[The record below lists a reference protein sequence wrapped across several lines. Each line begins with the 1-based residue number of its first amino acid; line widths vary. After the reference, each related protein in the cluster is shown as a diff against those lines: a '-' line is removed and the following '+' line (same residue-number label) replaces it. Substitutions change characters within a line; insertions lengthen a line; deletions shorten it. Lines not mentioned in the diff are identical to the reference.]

1 MPHRPAYRPHSDRTP
16 TARPAPRPQNGPHP
30 ARTSPV
36 AGPHDAVPGAGP
48 SGIRSPDLVQA
59 FPLDSPRIAIVKAIR
74 TFTVRPVLA
83 DSLAP
88 LDRLA
93 SNWRWSWSRATHA
106 LFASM
111 DPALWDE
118 IGANPARM
126 LGALG
131 QERLDELAHDEEF
144 VTRVREEDERLT
156 AYLIGDRW
164 FQRLD
169 GDKPSH
175 IAYFSPEF
183 GVDGS
188 LPQYSGGLG
197 ILAGDH
203 LKSASDLGV
212 PLTGVGLFYRAGYF
226 RQSIGDDGWQ
236 RESYPLLDPYGL
248 GLTLLRDTDQQPIE
262 IALDLPGDRRL
273 HARVWVADI
282 GRIPLLLLDSETP
295 SNTEDMR
302 RVTDRLYGG
311 GGEHRLLQ
319 ELLLGVGGVR
329 AVRAFSAATGRPAPE
344 VYHTNEGHA
353 GFQGLE
359 RMSELITQD
368 GLTFD
373 EALAQV
379 RASTVFTTHTPVPA
393 GIDRFPRELI
403 ADFLA
408 AGLFANLDAGRAIAL
423 GLETWEGGD
432 QGVFNMA
439 VLGLHL
445 GQHANGVSVLHGEVS
460 RGMFGQLWPGV
471 DADEVPITS
480 ITNGVHAPT
489 WVHPAIKAVSERAFG
504 DAHSDTHDWTNRETV
519 TDAELWGVRQEMKG
533 ELVAEAR
540 RRVAASVSAGGTGV
554 VPAWVHD
561 ILDPEVLTIG
571 FARRVPTYKRLTLM
585 LRDPERLTKLLTDK
599 KRPVQIVI
607 GGKSHPADDS
617 GKILIQ
623 QLVRFSRDP
632 KVRGRIVFLP
642 DYDITLAKTLYPG
655 CDVWLNNPL
664 RPLEACGTS
673 GMKAALNGVLNLSI
687 LDGWWDEWYDGQ
699 NGWAIPTADTAAS
712 DEERDDVEASALYDL
727 IENQLVPKFYER
739 EGGIPLGWLGM
750 VRHTMTDLG
759 TKATSDR
766 MVQDYVTRL
775 YVPAAVHDAALRAD
789 GFAEARA
796 LAGFVTRVKD
806 AWRDVRVVNVDSS
819 GIPQQAQAGDRLEV
833 RAFVRLDGLSPDD
846 VAVELAYG
854 RTNEDDA
861 LARDHSVYRLSPVGD
876 AADGVTTFTGVLP
889 LTVTG
894 TFGYT
899 VRVVPSHPQL
909 VSPVELGLVTY
920 AS

>member
-1 MPHRPAYRPHSDRTP
+1 M
-16 TARPAPRPQNGPHP
+16 
-30 ARTSPV
+30 
-36 AGPHDAVPGAGP
+36 
-48 SGIRSPDLVQA
+48 
-59 FPLDSPRIAIVKAIR
+59 KAIR

-83 DSLAP
+83 ESLAP

-93 SNWRWSWSRATHA
+93 ANWRWSWSRATHA

-111 DPALWDE
+111 DPELWE
-118 IGANPARM
+118 AIGENPARM

-131 QERLDELAHDEEF
+131 QDRLDELARDENF
-144 VTRVREEDERLT
+144 VQRVREEDERLT
-156 AYLIGDRW
+156 AYLEGERW
-164 FQRLD
+164 FQHLE
-169 GDKPSH
+169 GDKPRH

-248 GLTLLRDTDQQPIE
+248 GLTLLRDADGAPVE
-262 IALDLPGDRRL
+262 IALNLTGGRVL
-273 HARVWVADI
+273 YARVWIADI
-282 GRIPLLLLDSETP
+282 GRVPLLLLDSETP
-295 SNTEDMR
+295 SNSDELR

-329 AVRAFSAATGRPAPE
+329 AIRRWCELTGRPTPD

-368 GLTFD
+368 GLDFD
-373 EALAQV
+373 AALTQV
-379 RASTVFTTHTPVPA
+379 RAGTVFTTHTPVPA

-403 ADFLA
+403 ADYLA
-408 AGLFANLDAGRAIAL
+408 SGLFEGLDAGRAIAL
-423 GLETWEGGD
+423 GLETWSGGD

-445 GQHANGVSVLHGEVS
+445 GQHANGVSLLHGEVS
-460 RGMFGQLWPGV
+460 RGMFGMLWPGI
-471 DADEVPITS
+471 DTDEVPITS

-489 WVHPAIKAVSERAFG
+489 WVHPALKSLSERVWG
-504 DAHSDTHDWTNRETV
+504 DAHTDAHDWNDRAAV
-519 TDAELWGVRQEMKG
+519 SDAELWGVRQQMKG

-540 RRVAASVSAGGTGV
+540 RRVAASLTSGTTV
-554 VPAWVHD
+554 TPTWVD
-561 ILDPEVLTIG
+561 DLLDPEVLTIG

-585 LRDPERLTKLLTDK
+585 LRDPERLTKLLTDPE
-599 KRPVQIVI
+599 RPVQIVI

-642 DYDITLAKTLYPG
+642 DYDISLAKDLYPG

-673 GMKAALNGVLNLSI
+673 GMKAALNGALNLSI
-687 LDGWWDEWYDGQ
+687 LDGWWDEWYDGR
-699 NGWAIPTADTAAS
+699 NGWAIPTADTASS
-712 DEERDDVEASALYDL
+712 DEERDDAEASALYDL
-727 IENQLVPKFYER
+727 IEHQLVPRFYER
-739 EGGIPLGWLGM
+739 EGGIPLAWLSM

-759 TKATSDR
+759 RKATSDR
-766 MVQDYVTRL
+766 MVRDYVQRL
-775 YVPAAVHDAALRAD
+775 YVPAAVHDVALRAD
-789 GFAEARA
+789 DFAEARE
-796 LAGFVTRVKD
+796 LAAFVARVRE
-806 AWRDVRVVNVDSS
+806 AWPRISIAGVDSS
-819 GIPQQAQAGDRLEV
+819 GIPAQAQAGDTLHV
-833 RAFVRLDGLSPDD
+833 SAAVRLDGLSADD

-854 RTNEDDA
+854 RTDEDDA
-861 LARDHSVYRLSPVGD
+861 LAGDHSVHRLSPSGPAV
-876 AADGVTTFTGVLP
+876 DGVTTFTGTLP

-899 VRVVPSHPQL
+899 VRIVPSHPQL

>member
-1 MPHRPAYRPHSDRTP
+1 MD
-16 TARPAPRPQNGPHP
+16 
-30 ARTSPV
+30 
-36 AGPHDAVPGAGP
+36 
-48 SGIRSPDLVQA
+48 PDLWE
-59 FPLDSPRIAIVKAIR
+59 RI
-74 TFTVRPVLA
+74 
-83 DSLAP
+83 
-88 LDRLA
+88 
-93 SNWRWSWSRATHA
+93 
-106 LFASM
+106 
-111 DPALWDE
+111 
-118 IGANPARM
+118 GGNPSRM

-131 QERLDELAHDEEF
+131 QDRLDELARDDEF
-144 VTRVREEDERLT
+144 IARVRDEDERLD
-156 AYLIGDRW
+156 AYLGGDRW
-164 FQRLD
+164 FQHLE
-169 GDKPSH
+169 GPKPTG

-248 GLTLLRDTDQQPIE
+248 GLTLLRDAAGAPVE
-262 IALDLPGDRRL
+262 ITLDLPGDRQL

-282 GRIPLLLLDSETP
+282 GRIPLLLMDSETP
-295 SNTEDMR
+295 SNTEEMR

-329 AVRAFSAATGRPAPE
+329 AVRAFCEVTGRPKPD

-368 GLTFD
+368 GLSFD
-373 EALAQV
+373 VALAQV

-408 AGLFANLDAGRAIAL
+408 SSLFEGLDATRALAL
-423 GLETWEGGD
+423 GLEDYAGGD
-432 QGVFNMA
+432 KDVFNMA

-445 GQHANGVSVLHGEVS
+445 GQHANGVSVLHGAVS
-460 RGMFGQLWPGV
+460 RGMFGALWPGV
-471 DADEVPITS
+471 DTDEVPITS

-489 WVHPAIKAVSERAFG
+489 WVHPAIKGLSERAFG
-504 DAHSDTHDWTNRETV
+504 DAHSASHDWTDRDV
-519 TDAELWGVRQEMKG
+519 ISDGELWGVRSQMKS

-540 RRVAASVSAGGTGV
+540 RRVAAAARSNGNGV
-554 VPAWVHD
+554 APAWID
-561 ILDPEVLTIG
+561 TMLDPEVLTIG

-687 LDGWWDEWYDGQ
+687 LDGWWDEWFDGE
-699 NGWAIPTADTAAS
+699 NGWAIPTADTATS
-712 DEERDDVEASALYDL
+712 DEERDDAEASALYDL
-727 IENQLVPKFYER
+727 IEHQLVPRFYER
-739 EGGIPLGWLGM
+739 EGGIPLGWLRM
-750 VRHTMTDLG
+750 VRHTMTELG
-759 TKATSDR
+759 KKATSDR

-775 YVPAAVHDAALRAD
+775 YVPAAEHDAALRAD
-789 GFAEARA
+789 GFAEATE
-796 LAGFVTRVKD
+796 LAAFVARVKD
-806 AWRDVRVVNVDSS
+806 AWRDVRVDNVDSS
-819 GIPQQAQAGDRLEV
+819 GIPAQAQAGDALEV
-833 RAFVRLDGLSPDD
+833 SAGVRLDGLSADD

-854 RTNEDDA
+854 RTDEDDEIDFD
-861 LARDHSVYRLSPVGD
+861 RSVQRLTPVGP
-876 AADGVTTFTGVLP
+876 AVDGVTTFTGTLP
-889 LTVTG
+889 LSVTG
-894 TFGYT
+894 SFGYT
-899 VRVVPSHPQL
+899 VRVVPAHPQL

>member
-1 MPHRPAYRPHSDRTP
+1 
-16 TARPAPRPQNGPHP
+16 
-30 ARTSPV
+30 
-36 AGPHDAVPGAGP
+36 
-48 SGIRSPDLVQA
+48 
-59 FPLDSPRIAIVKAIR
+59 
-74 TFTVRPVLA
+74 
-83 DSLAP
+83 
-88 LDRLA
+88 
-93 SNWRWSWSRATHA
+93 
-106 LFASM
+106 M
-111 DPALWDE
+111 DPALWE
-118 IGANPARM
+118 RIGANPARM

-131 QERLDELAHDEEF
+131 QERLDELARDENF
-144 VTRVREEDERLT
+144 VQRVREEDERLS
-156 AYLIGDRW
+156 AYLDGERW
-164 FQRLD
+164 FQRLE
-169 GDKPSH
+169 GDKPAH

-236 RESYPLLDPYGL
+236 HESYPLLDPYGL
-248 GLTLLRDTDQQPIE
+248 GLTLLRDGDGAPIE
-262 IALDLPGDRRL
+262 ISLGLPGDRVL

-282 GRIPLLLLDSETP
+282 GRVPLLLLDSETP
-295 SNTEDMR
+295 SNSDELR
-302 RVTDRLYGG
+302 KVTDRLYGG

-329 AVRAFSAATGRPAPE
+329 AVRAWCELTGRPTPD

-359 RMSELITQD
+359 RMSELITHD
-368 GLTFD
+368 GLGFD

-379 RASTVFTTHTPVPA
+379 RAGTVFTTHTPVPA

-403 ADFLA
+403 ADYLA
-408 AGLFANLDAGRAIAL
+408 GGLFRGLDSGRAISL
-423 GLETWEGGD
+423 GLETWDGGD

-460 RGMFGQLWPGV
+460 RGMFGMLWPRV

-489 WVHPAIKAVSERAFG
+489 WVHPALKSLSERVWG
-504 DAHSDTHDWTNRETV
+504 DAHTDTHDWNDRSAV
-519 TDAELWGVRQEMKG
+519 SDAELWGVRQQMKG

-540 RRVAASVSAGGTGV
+540 RRVAASVTNGAGI
-554 VPAWVHD
+554 VPAWID
-561 ILDPEVLTIG
+561 DLLDPEVLTIG

-585 LRDPERLTKLLTDK
+585 LRDPERLTALLTDPE
-599 KRPVQIVI
+599 RPVQIVI

-642 DYDITLAKTLYPG
+642 DYDIGLAKDLYPG

-673 GMKAALNGVLNLSI
+673 GMKAALNGALNLSI
-687 LDGWWDEWYDGQ
+687 LDGWWDEWYDGR
-699 NGWAIPTADTAAS
+699 NGWAIPTADTAS
-712 DEERDDVEASALYDL
+712 NDEERDDAEAAALYDL
-727 IENQLVPKFYER
+727 IEHQLVPRFYER
-739 EGGIPLGWLGM
+739 EGGVPVAWLDM

-759 TKATSDR
+759 QKATSDR
-766 MVQDYVTRL
+766 MVRDYVQRL
-775 YVPAAVHDAALRAD
+775 YVPSAAHDVALRAN
-789 GFAEARA
+789 GFAEAKA
-796 LAGFVTRVKD
+796 LAAFVARVTE
-806 AWRDVRVVNVDSS
+806 AWPRVVIAGVDAS
-819 GIPQQAQAGDRLEV
+819 GIPSQAQAGDALEIS
-833 RAFVRLDGLSPDD
+833 AAVRLDGLSPDD

-854 RTNEDDA
+854 RTDEDDA
-861 LARDHSVYRLSPVGD
+861 LARDHSVQRLEPAGPAV
-876 AADGVTTFTGVLP
+876 DGITTFTGTLP

-899 VRVVPSHPQL
+899 VRVVPTHPQL
-909 VSPVELGLVTY
+909 VSAVELGLV
-920 AS
+920 ASPS

>member
-1 MPHRPAYRPHSDRTP
+1 M
-16 TARPAPRPQNGPHP
+16 
-30 ARTSPV
+30 
-36 AGPHDAVPGAGP
+36 
-48 SGIRSPDLVQA
+48 
-59 FPLDSPRIAIVKAIR
+59 KAIR

-83 DSLAP
+83 EPLAP

-111 DPALWDE
+111 DPVLWEE

-131 QERLDELAHDEEF
+131 QSRLDELARDDEF
-144 VTRVREEDERLT
+144 VARVRDEDERLT
-156 AYLIGDRW
+156 AYLGGDRW
-164 FQRLD
+164 FQRLE
-169 GDKPSH
+169 GDKPAH

-248 GLTLLRDTDQQPIE
+248 GLTLLRDRDGAPVE
-262 IALDLPGDRRL
+262 ITLELSGDRRL

-282 GRIPLLLLDSETP
+282 GRIPLLLLDSATP
-295 SNTEDMR
+295 SNTDEMR

-329 AVRAFSAATGRPAPE
+329 AVRAFSDLTGRPSPD
-344 VYHTNEGHA
+344 VFHTNEGHA

-359 RMSELITQD
+359 RMSELIMHD
-368 GLTFD
+368 GLDFD

-379 RASTVFTTHTPVPA
+379 RAGTVFTTHTPVPA
-393 GIDRFPRELI
+393 GIDRFSRELI
-403 ADFLA
+403 ANVLTS
-408 AGLFANLDAGRAIAL
+408 GLFQGLDAGRAIAL
-423 GLETWEGGD
+423 GLETWDGGD

-460 RGMFGQLWPGV
+460 RGMFGMLWPGV
-471 DADEVPITS
+471 DTDEVPITS

-489 WVHPAIKAVSERAFG
+489 WVHPALKAVSERAWG
-504 DAHSDTHDWTNRETV
+504 DAHTDTHDWTDRASV
-519 TDAELWGVRQEMKG
+519 TDAELWGVRQQMKG
-533 ELVAEAR
+533 GLVAEAR
-540 RRVAASVSAGGTGV
+540 RRVAASHGNGHTPS
-554 VPAWVHD
+554 WVED
-561 ILDPEVLTIG
+561 LLDPEVLTIG

-585 LRDPERLTKLLTDK
+585 LRDPERLTRLLTDPE
-599 KRPVQIVI
+599 RPVQIVI

-642 DYDITLAKTLYPG
+642 DYDITLAKDLYPG

-673 GMKAALNGVLNLSI
+673 GMKAALNGALNLSI

-699 NGWAIPTADTAAS
+699 NGWAIPTADTAAN
-712 DEERDDVEASALYDL
+712 DEERDDVEAAALYDL
-727 IENQLVPKFYER
+727 IEHQLVPKFYER
-739 EGGIPLGWLGM
+739 EGGIPTAWLGM
-750 VRHTMTDLG
+750 VRHTMTELG
-759 TKATSDR
+759 KKATSDR
-766 MVQDYVTRL
+766 MVQDYVQRL
-775 YVPAAVHDAALRAD
+775 YVPAAAHDVALRAD
-789 GFAEARA
+789 GFAQARQVA
-796 LAGFVTRVKD
+796 AFV
-806 AWRDVRVVNVDSS
+806 VRVRSAWGRISIASVDSS
-819 GIPQQAQAGDRLEV
+819 GIPAQAQAGDVLEV
-833 RAFVRLDGLSPDD
+833 RADVRLDGLSPDD
-846 VAVELAYG
+846 VAVELLYG
-854 RTNEDDA
+854 RTDQDDA
-861 LARDHSVYRLSPVGD
+861 LASQHSVHRLSP
-876 AADGVTTFTGVLP
+876 ADGVDGVRTFTGTLP

-899 VRVVPSHPQL
+899 IRVRPTHPQL

>member
-1 MPHRPAYRPHSDRTP
+1 M
-16 TARPAPRPQNGPHP
+16 
-30 ARTSPV
+30 
-36 AGPHDAVPGAGP
+36 
-48 SGIRSPDLVQA
+48 
-59 FPLDSPRIAIVKAIR
+59 KAIR

-83 DSLAP
+83 ESLAP

-111 DPALWDE
+111 DRDLWE
-118 IGANPARM
+118 GIGGNPSRM

-131 QERLDELAHDEEF
+131 QDRLDELARDDDF
-144 VTRVREEDERLT
+144 LARVRDESERLD
-156 AYLIGDRW
+156 AYLGGDRW
-164 FQRLD
+164 FQQLK
-169 GDKPSH
+169 GPKPTG

-248 GLTLLRDTDQQPIE
+248 GLALLRDEEGAPVE
-262 IALDLPGDRRL
+262 VALDLPGDRRL
-273 HARVWVADI
+273 FARVWVADI

-295 SNTEDMR
+295 SNSEEMR

-329 AVRAFSAATGRPAPE
+329 AVRAFCDVTGRAKPD

-359 RMSELITQD
+359 RMSEFMIQD
-368 GLTFD
+368 GLSLD
-373 EALAQV
+373 VALAQV

-393 GIDRFPRELI
+393 GIDRFPRALI

-408 AGLFANLDAGRAIAL
+408 SGLFAGLDPTRALAL
-423 GLETWEGGD
+423 GLENYSGGD
-432 QGVFNMA
+432 PNVFNMA

-460 RGMFGQLWPGV
+460 RGMFGALWPGV
-471 DADEVPITS
+471 DTDEVPITS

-489 WVHPAIKAVSERAFG
+489 WVHPAIKALSERAFG
-504 DAHSDTHDWTNRETV
+504 DAHSARHDWTDREV
-519 TDAELWGVRQEMKG
+519 ISDGELWGVRSQMKSEM
-533 ELVAEAR
+533 VAEAR
-540 RRVAASVSAGGTGV
+540 RRVAASARSNSSGV
-554 VPAWVHD
+554 VPAWID
-561 ILDPEVLTIG
+561 DMLDPQVLTIG

-585 LRDPERLTKLLTDK
+585 LRDPERLTRLLTDPD
-599 KRPVQIVI
+599 RPVQIVI

-642 DYDITLAKTLYPG
+642 DYEITLAKTLYPG

-673 GMKAALNGVLNLSI
+673 GMKAALNGALNLSI
-687 LDGWWDEWYDGQ
+687 LDGWWDEWFDGE
-699 NGWAIPTADTAAS
+699 NGWAIPTADTASS
-712 DEERDDVEASALYDL
+712 DEERDDAEASALYDL
-727 IENQLVPKFYER
+727 IEHQLVPKFYDR
-739 EGGIPLGWLGM
+739 EGGIPLAWLGM
-750 VRHTMTDLG
+750 VRHTMTELG
-759 TKATSDR
+759 KKATSDR

-775 YVPAAVHDAALRAD
+775 YVPAAEHDAALRAD
-789 GFAEARA
+789 GFAGAKD
-796 LAGFVTRVKD
+796 LAAFVTRVRD
-806 AWRDVRVVNVDSS
+806 SWRDVRVDTVDSS
-819 GIPQQAQAGDRLEV
+819 GIPAQAQSGDSLLVTAGVL
-833 RAFVRLDGLSPDD
+833 LDGLSIDD
-846 VAVELAYG
+846 VAVELVYG
-854 RTNEDDA
+854 RTDEDDA
-861 LARDHSVYRLSPVGD
+861 LVREHAVYRLRPDGD
-876 AADGVTTFTGVLP
+876 AVDGVTQFTGTLP

-894 TFGYT
+894 SFGYT
-899 VRVVPSHPQL
+899 VRVVPTHPQL

>member
-1 MPHRPAYRPHSDRTP
+1 M
-16 TARPAPRPQNGPHP
+16 
-30 ARTSPV
+30 
-36 AGPHDAVPGAGP
+36 
-48 SGIRSPDLVQA
+48 
-59 FPLDSPRIAIVKAIR
+59 KAIR

-83 DSLAP
+83 ESLTP

-93 SNWRWSWSRATHA
+93 SNWRWSWSRSTHA

-126 LGALG
+126 LGAVG
-131 QERLDELAHDEEF
+131 QTRLDELASDEAF
-144 VTRVREEDERLT
+144 VARVREEDDRLS
-156 AYLIGDRW
+156 AYLTGERW
-164 FQRLD
+164 YQGLQD
-169 GDKPSH
+169 PKPAH

-248 GLTLLRDTDQQPIE
+248 GLTLLRDRNGSPVE
-262 IALDLPGDRRL
+262 IPLALPGDRRL
-273 HARVWVADI
+273 HARIWVADI
-282 GRIPLLLLDSETP
+282 GRVPLLLLDSETP
-295 SNTEDMR
+295 SNSDDMR
-302 RVTDRLYGG
+302 KVTDRLYGG

-329 AVRAFSAATGRPAPE
+329 AVRAWSEITGRPAPD

-359 RMSELITQD
+359 RMSELITHD

-393 GIDRFPRELI
+393 GIDRFSRDLI
-403 ADFLA
+403 ADVLA
-408 AGLFANLDAGRAIAL
+408 GGLFEGLDGGRAIAL
-423 GLETWEGGD
+423 GLETWDGGD

-460 RGMFGQLWPGV
+460 RGMFGHLWPGV
-471 DADEVPITS
+471 DTDEVPITS

-489 WVHPAIKAVSERAFG
+489 WVHPALKALSERVWG
-504 DAHSDTHDWTNRETV
+504 DAHTDAHDWTDREAV
-519 TDAELWGVRQEMKG
+519 TDAELWGVRQQMKG

-540 RRVAASVSAGGTGV
+540 RRVTAASVSNGSGV
-554 VPAWVHD
+554 TPSWVGD
-561 ILDPEVLTIG
+561 LLSPDVLTIG

-585 LRDPERLTKLLTDK
+585 LRDPERLTRLLTDPE
-599 KRPVQIVI
+599 RPVQIVI

-642 DYDITLAKTLYPG
+642 DYDITLAKDLYPG

-673 GMKAALNGVLNLSI
+673 GMKAALNGALNLSI
-687 LDGWWDEWYDGQ
+687 LDGWWDEWFDGE
-699 NGWAIPTADTAAS
+699 NGWAIPTADTAAN
-712 DEERDDVEASALYDL
+712 DEERDDAEAAALYDL
-727 IENQLVPKFYER
+727 IEHQLVPKFYDR
-739 EGGIPLGWLGM
+739 EGGFPLAWLGM

-766 MVQDYVTRL
+766 MVRDYVQRL
-775 YVPAAVHDAALRAD
+775 YVPAAAHDAALRAD
-789 GFAEARA
+789 GFAEAKA
-796 LAGFVTRVKD
+796 LAAFIGRVKD
-806 AWRDVRVVNVDSS
+806 AWARISIASVDSS
-819 GIPQQAQAGDRLEV
+819 GIPQQAQAGDTLEV
-833 RAFVRLDGLSPDD
+833 RADVRLDGLSPED
-846 VAVELAYG
+846 VAVELVYG
-854 RTNEDDA
+854 RTDEDDA
-861 LARDHSVYRLSPVGD
+861 LAAEHSVHRLDPAGP
-876 AADGVTTFTGVLP
+876 AHDGIVTFTGALP

-894 TFGYT
+894 TFGYA
-899 VRVVPSHPQL
+899 VRVVPRHEQL

>member
-1 MPHRPAYRPHSDRTP
+1 M
-16 TARPAPRPQNGPHP
+16 
-30 ARTSPV
+30 
-36 AGPHDAVPGAGP
+36 
-48 SGIRSPDLVQA
+48 IR
-59 FPLDSPRIAIVKAIR
+59 RMKAIR

-83 DSLAP
+83 DSIRP
-88 LDRLA
+88 LDTLA
-93 SNWRWSWSRATHA
+93 ANWRWSWSRATHA

-111 DPALWDE
+111 DPGLWDSVGE
-118 IGANPARM
+118 NPARM

-131 QERLDELAHDEEF
+131 QERLDALAADDAF
-144 VTRVREEDERLT
+144 VERVREEAERLD
-156 AYLIGDRW
+156 AYLTGDRW
-164 FQRLD
+164 YQRVT
-169 GDKPSH
+169 GDKPAH

-248 GLTLLRDTDQQPIE
+248 GLTLLREADGAPVE
-262 IALDLPGDRRL
+262 IALEVPGARVL

-282 GRIPLLLLDSETP
+282 GRVPLLLLDSETP
-295 SNTEDMR
+295 SNTEDLA

-329 AVRAFSAATGRPAPE
+329 AVRAWCRIAGRPTPD

-353 GFQGLE
+353 GFQGIE
-359 RMSELITQD
+359 RMSELITHD
-368 GLTFD
+368 GLTF
-373 EALAQV
+373 EAALAQV

-393 GIDRFPRELI
+393 GIDRFPKDLI
-403 ADFLA
+403 ASYLA
-408 AGLFANLDAGRAIAL
+408 SGLLTGVDPQRALAL
-423 GLETWEGGD
+423 GLEDWPGGD
-432 QGVFNMA
+432 PGVFNMA

-445 GQHANGVSVLHGEVS
+445 GQHANGVSLLHGSVS

-471 DADEVPITS
+471 DTDEVPITS
-480 ITNGVHAPT
+480 ITNGVHPPT
-489 WVHPAIKAVSERAFG
+489 WLHPALKAVSERVFG
-504 DAHSDTHDWTNRETV
+504 DAHVETHDWTDTELVSDR
-519 TDAELWGVRQEMKG
+519 ELWEVKQTMKG
-533 ELVAEAR
+533 ELVEHAR
-540 RRVAASVSAGGTGV
+540 RMLGQDG
-554 VPAWVHD
+554 

-585 LRDPERLTKLLTDK
+585 LRDPERLTKLLTDPEH
-599 KRPVQIVI
+599 PVQIVVA
-607 GGKSHPADDS
+607 GKSHPADDS

-673 GMKAALNGVLNLSI
+673 GMKAALNGALNLSI
-687 LDGWWDEWYDGQ
+687 LDGWWDEWFDGR
-699 NGWAIPTADTAAS
+699 NGWAIPTADTSAS
-712 DEERDDVEASALYDL
+712 DEERDDVEAAAMYDL
-727 IENQLVPKFYER
+727 IEHQLVPAFYER
-739 EGGIPLGWLGM
+739 EDGMPPRWLSM
-750 VRHTMTDLG
+750 VRHTITELG

-766 MVQDYVTRL
+766 MVRDYVTTL
-775 YVPAAVHDAALRAD
+775 YAPAAAHDAALRAD
-789 GFAEARA
+789 DFA
-796 LAGFVTRVKD
+796 LARDVAAFTTRVRA
-806 AWRDVRVVNVDSS
+806 AWGAVHIANVDST
-819 GIPQQAQAGDRLEV
+819 GIPQQAQAGDELEV
-833 RAFVRLDGLSPDD
+833 RAAVALGGLSVDD
-846 VAVELAYG
+846 VAVQLVYG
-854 RTNEDDA
+854 NTDTDDA
-861 LARDHSVYRLSPVGD
+861 ICAPHQVIRLEPQGTAVE
-876 AADGVTTFTGVLP
+876 GVTTFTGTLP
-889 LTVTG
+889 LAVTG

-899 VRVVPSHPQL
+899 VRAVPTHPQL
-909 VSPVELGLVTY
+909 VSDVELGLVTY

>member
-1 MPHRPAYRPHSDRTP
+1 M
-16 TARPAPRPQNGPHP
+16 
-30 ARTSPV
+30 
-36 AGPHDAVPGAGP
+36 
-48 SGIRSPDLVQA
+48 
-59 FPLDSPRIAIVKAIR
+59 KAIR
-74 TFTVRPVLA
+74 TFTIRPVLA
-83 DSLAP
+83 ESLAP
-88 LDRLA
+88 LDALA
-93 SNWRWSWSRATHA
+93 ANFRWSWSRTPRD

-111 DPALWDE
+111 DPELWSR
-118 IGANPARM
+118 IGENPVRM
-126 LGALG
+126 LGAIG
-131 QERLDELAHDEEF
+131 QQRLDELAADPEF
-144 VTRVREEDERLT
+144 VARVQAEAESLRGYLT
-156 AYLIGDRW
+156 GDRW
-164 FQRLD
+164 FQQLE
-169 GDKPSH
+169 GDKPAH

-212 PLTGVGLFYRAGYF
+212 PLTGVGLFYRSGYF

-248 GLTLLRDTDQQPIE
+248 GLTLLRDHDGAPVE
-262 IALDLPGDRRL
+262 ITLDLPGDRRL
-273 HARVWVADI
+273 SARIWIADI
-282 GRIPLLLLDSETP
+282 GRVPLLLLDAETP
-295 SNTEDMR
+295 SNTDEMR

-329 AVRAFSAATGRPAPE
+329 AVRAFSALTGRPQPD
-344 VYHTNEGHA
+344 VFHTNEGHA

-359 RMSELITQD
+359 RMAEFSTQN
-368 GLTFD
+368 GLSFD

-393 GIDRFPRELI
+393 GIDRFPRDLI
-403 ADFLA
+403 ESFLA
-408 AGLFANLDAGRAIAL
+408 SSLFTGIDPARALSL
-423 GLETWEGGD
+423 GLEDYPGGD

-445 GQHANGVSVLHGEVS
+445 GQHANGVSLLHGKVS

-471 DADEVPITS
+471 DTDEVPIGS

-489 WVHPAIKAVSERAFG
+489 WVHARLKALSEERFG
-504 DAHSDTHDWTNRETV
+504 DSHTATHDWTDASRV
-519 TDAELWGVRQEMKG
+519 SDAELWGVRQEMKA

-540 RRVAASVSAGGTGV
+540 RRVAASTGDAV
-554 VPAWVHD
+554 TPAWMSD
-561 ILDPEVLTIG
+561 LLDPDVLTIG

-585 LRDPERLTKLLTDK
+585 LRDPERLTRLLTDPE
-599 KRPVQIVI
+599 RPVQIVI

-673 GMKAALNGVLNLSI
+673 GMKAALNGALNLSI
-687 LDGWWDEWYDGQ
+687 LDGWWDEWFDGR

-712 DEERDDVEASALYDL
+712 DEERDDVEAAALYDL
-727 IENQLVPKFYER
+727 IEHQLAPAFYDR
-739 EGGIPLGWLGM
+739 EAGIPTGWLGM
-750 VRHTMTDLG
+750 VRHTMTELG
-759 TKATSDR
+759 KKATSDR
-766 MVQDYVTRL
+766 MVRDYVQSL
-775 YVPAAVHDAALRAD
+775 YVPAAAHDAALRAD
-789 GFAEARA
+789 GFAQARE
-796 LAGFVTRVKD
+796 LAAFIARVRT
-806 AWRDVRVVNVDSS
+806 AWPAVRVANVDGT
-819 GIPQQAQAGDRLEV
+819 GIPQQAQAGDVLEV
-833 RAFVRLDGLSPDD
+833 HASVALDGLSPDD
-846 VAVELAYG
+846 VAVELVYG
-854 RTNEDDA
+854 RIDEDDDLGADRRMARLEATGPAGPDGLTIFSRRQA
-861 LARDHSVYRLSPVGD
+861 LDI
-876 AADGVTTFTGVLP
+876 TGS
-889 LTVTG
+889 
-894 TFGYT
+894 FGYT
-899 VRVVPSHPQL
+899 VRVVPAHPQL
-909 VSPVELGLVTY
+909 VSDVELGLIAF

>member
-1 MPHRPAYRPHSDRTP
+1 M
-16 TARPAPRPQNGPHP
+16 
-30 ARTSPV
+30 
-36 AGPHDAVPGAGP
+36 
-48 SGIRSPDLVQA
+48 
-59 FPLDSPRIAIVKAIR
+59 KAIR

-83 DSLAP
+83 ETLAP

-111 DPALWDE
+111 DPALWDD

-131 QERLDELAHDEEF
+131 QSRLDELSRDEEF
-144 VTRVREEDERLT
+144 LARVREEDERLT
-156 AYLIGDRW
+156 AYLEGDRW
-164 FQRLD
+164 FQRLE
-169 GDKPSH
+169 GDKPVH

-236 RESYPLLDPYGL
+236 REAYPLLDPYGL
-248 GLTLLRDTDQQPIE
+248 GLTLLRDRAGTPVE

-273 HARVWVADI
+273 HARVWIADI

-295 SNTEDMR
+295 SNTDEMR

-329 AVRAFSAATGRPAPE
+329 AVRAWSELTGRPAPD

-359 RMSELITQD
+359 RMSELITHD
-368 GLTFD
+368 GLSFD

-379 RASTVFTTHTPVPA
+379 RAGTVFTTHTPVPA
-393 GIDRFPRELI
+393 GIDRFSRELI
-403 ADFLA
+403 ANVLTS
-408 AGLFANLDAGRAIAL
+408 GLFQGLDAGRAIAL
-423 GLETWEGGD
+423 GLETWNGGD

-460 RGMFGQLWPGV
+460 RGMFGMLWPGV
-471 DADEVPITS
+471 DTDEVPITS

-489 WVHPAIKAVSERAFG
+489 WVHPALKAVSERAWG
-504 DAHSDTHDWTNRETV
+504 DAHTDTHDWTDRAAV
-519 TDAELWGVRQEMKG
+519 TDAELWGVRQQMKG
-533 ELVAEAR
+533 GLVAEAR
-540 RRVAASVSAGGTGV
+540 RRVAASLSTGGNHT
-554 VPAWVHD
+554 PAWVD
-561 ILDPEVLTIG
+561 DLLDPEVLTIG

-585 LRDPERLTKLLTDK
+585 LRDPERLTKLLTDPE
-599 KRPVQIVI
+599 RPVQIVI

-642 DYDITLAKTLYPG
+642 DYDITLAKDLYPG

-673 GMKAALNGVLNLSI
+673 GMKAALNGALNLSI
-687 LDGWWDEWYDGQ
+687 LDGWWDEWFDGE
-699 NGWAIPTADTAAS
+699 NGWAIPTADTAS
-712 DEERDDVEASALYDL
+712 NDEERDDAEAAALYDL
-727 IENQLVPKFYER
+727 IEHQLVPKFYER
-739 EGGIPLGWLGM
+739 EGGIPTAWLGM

-759 TKATSDR
+759 KKATSDR
-766 MVQDYVTRL
+766 MVRDYVQRL
-775 YVPAAVHDAALRAD
+775 YVPAAAHDVALRAN
-789 GFAEARA
+789 GFALAREVA
-796 LAGFVTRVKD
+796 AFVGRIKG
-806 AWRDVRVVNVDSS
+806 AWNRISIASVDSS
-819 GIPQQAQAGDRLEV
+819 GIPAQAQAGDALEV
-833 RAFVRLDGLSPDD
+833 RADVRLDGLSPDD
-846 VAVELAYG
+846 VAVELLYG
-854 RTNEDDA
+854 RTDEDDA
-861 LARDHSVYRLSPVGD
+861 LARDHSVYRLSPTGEGV
-876 AADGVTTFTGVLP
+876 DGIRTFTGTLP
-889 LTVTG
+889 LSVTG

-899 VRVVPSHPQL
+899 VRVRPAHPQL
-909 VSPVELGLVTY
+909 VSPVELGYVTY

>member
-1 MPHRPAYRPHSDRTP
+1 M
-16 TARPAPRPQNGPHP
+16 
-30 ARTSPV
+30 
-36 AGPHDAVPGAGP
+36 
-48 SGIRSPDLVQA
+48 
-59 FPLDSPRIAIVKAIR
+59 KAIR

-83 DSLAP
+83 EALAP

-93 SNWRWSWSRATHA
+93 ANWRWSWSRATHA

-111 DPALWDE
+111 DPNLWE
-118 IGANPARM
+118 RIGENPARM

-131 QERLDELAHDEEF
+131 QDRLDELAGDEAF
-144 VTRVREEDERLT
+144 VQRVREEDERLT
-156 AYLIGDRW
+156 AYLDGDRW
-164 FQRLD
+164 FQRLE
-169 GDKPSH
+169 GDKPVH

-248 GLTLLRDTDQQPIE
+248 GLTLLRDRAGSPVE
-262 IALDLPGDRRL
+262 IALSLPGDRVL

-295 SNTEDMR
+295 SNSDELR

-329 AVRAFSAATGRPAPE
+329 AVRAWSELTGRPAPD

-359 RMSELITQD
+359 RMSELITHD
-368 GLTFD
+368 GLSFD

-379 RASTVFTTHTPVPA
+379 RAGTVFTTHTPVPA
-393 GIDRFPRELI
+393 GIDRFPRDLI
-403 ADFLA
+403 ADYLA
-408 AGLFANLDAGRAIAL
+408 SGLFANLDAGRAIAL

-445 GQHANGVSVLHGEVS
+445 GQHANGVSLLHGEVS
-460 RGMFGQLWPGV
+460 RGMFGMLWPGV
-471 DADEVPITS
+471 DTDEVPITS

-489 WVHPAIKAVSERAFG
+489 WVHPALKALSERAWG
-504 DAHSDTHDWTNRETV
+504 DAHTDTHDWNDRAAV
-519 TDAELWGVRQEMKG
+519 SDAELWGVRQQMKG

-540 RRVAASVSAGGTGV
+540 RRVAASVSNVSALT
-554 VPAWVHD
+554 PAWID
-561 ILDPEVLTIG
+561 DLLDPEVLTIG

-585 LRDPERLTKLLTDK
+585 LRDPERLTALLTDPE
-599 KRPVQIVI
+599 RPVQIVI

-642 DYDITLAKTLYPG
+642 DYDIGLAKDLYPG

-673 GMKAALNGVLNLSI
+673 GMKAALNGALNLSI
-687 LDGWWDEWYDGQ
+687 LDGWWDEWFDGR
-699 NGWAIPTADTAAS
+699 NGWAIPTADTASS
-712 DEERDDVEASALYDL
+712 DEERDDAEASALYDL
-727 IENQLVPKFYER
+727 IEHQLVPKFYER
-739 EGGIPLGWLGM
+739 EGGVPVAWLDM

-759 TKATSDR
+759 QKATSDR
-766 MVQDYVTRL
+766 MVRDYVRRL
-775 YVPAAVHDAALRAD
+775 YVPSAAHDVALRAD
-789 GFAEARA
+789 GFAEAKA
-796 LAGFVTRVKD
+796 VAAFVSRVKD
-806 AWRDVRVVNVDSS
+806 AWPRVSIAGVDSS
-819 GIPQQAQAGDRLEV
+819 GIPAQAQAGDTLEV
-833 RAFVRLDGLSPDD
+833 SAAVRLDGLSPDD

-854 RTNEDDA
+854 RTDEDDA
-861 LARDHSVYRLSPVGD
+861 LARDHAVQRLQPAGPAV
-876 AADGVTTFTGVLP
+876 DGVTTFTGTLP
-889 LTVTG
+889 LAVTG

-899 VRVVPSHPQL
+899 VRVVPAHPQL

-920 AS
+920 AR

>member
-1 MPHRPAYRPHSDRTP
+1 M
-16 TARPAPRPQNGPHP
+16 
-30 ARTSPV
+30 
-36 AGPHDAVPGAGP
+36 
-48 SGIRSPDLVQA
+48 
-59 FPLDSPRIAIVKAIR
+59 KAIR

-83 DSLAP
+83 ESLAP

-131 QERLDELAHDEEF
+131 QDRLDELALDEEF
-144 VTRVREEDERLT
+144 VARVREEDERLT
-156 AYLIGDRW
+156 AYLEGDRW
-164 FQRLD
+164 FQQLE
-169 GDKPSH
+169 GGKPVH

-248 GLTLLRDTDQQPIE
+248 GLTLLRDREGAPVE
-262 IALDLPGDRRL
+262 IALDLPGDRCL

-295 SNTEDMR
+295 SNTDEMR

-329 AVRAFSAATGRPAPE
+329 AVRAWSELTGRPTPD

-359 RMSELITQD
+359 RMSELITSD
-368 GLTFD
+368 GLSFD

-379 RASTVFTTHTPVPA
+379 RAGTVFTTHTPVPA
-393 GIDRFPRELI
+393 GIDRFPRDLI
-403 ADFLA
+403 ADFLSS
-408 AGLFANLDAGRAIAL
+408 GLFQGLDAGRAISL
-423 GLETWEGGD
+423 GLETWDGGD

-460 RGMFGQLWPGV
+460 RGMFGMLWPGV
-471 DADEVPITS
+471 DSDEVPITS

-489 WVHPAIKAVSERAFG
+489 WVHPALKAVSERAWG
-504 DAHSDTHDWTNRETV
+504 DAHTDTHDWTDRSV
-519 TDAELWGVRQEMKG
+519 VSDAELWGVRQQMKG

-540 RRVAASVSAGGTGV
+540 RRVAASVSNGHT
-554 VPAWVHD
+554 PSWVED
-561 ILDPEVLTIG
+561 LLDPEVLTIG

-585 LRDPERLTKLLTDK
+585 LRDPERLTRLLTDPE
-599 KRPVQIVI
+599 RPVQIVI

-642 DYDITLAKTLYPG
+642 DYDITLAKDLYPG

-673 GMKAALNGVLNLSI
+673 GMKAALNGALNLSI
-687 LDGWWDEWYDGQ
+687 LDGWWDEWYDGE
-699 NGWAIPTADTAAS
+699 NGWAIPTADTAS
-712 DEERDDVEASALYDL
+712 NDEERDDAEAAALYDL
-727 IENQLVPKFYER
+727 IEHQLVPRFYER
-739 EGGIPLGWLGM
+739 EGGIPLRWLAM
-750 VRHTMTDLG
+750 VRHTMTELG
-759 TKATSDR
+759 KKATSDR
-766 MVQDYVTRL
+766 MVRDYVERL
-775 YVPAAVHDAALRAD
+775 YVPAAAHDVALRANE
-789 GFAEARA
+789 FLEAREVA
-796 LAGFVTRVKD
+796 AFVGRVRE
-806 AWRDVRVVNVDSS
+806 AWNRVSIASVDSS
-819 GIPQQAQAGDRLEV
+819 GIPQQAQAGDTLEV
-833 RAFVRLDGLSPDD
+833 RADVRLDGLSPDD
-846 VAVELAYG
+846 VAVELLYG
-854 RTNEDDA
+854 TTNEDDA
-861 LARDHSVYRLSPVGD
+861 LSRDHSVYRLSPGAS
-876 AADGVTTFTGVLP
+876 AADGATVFSGTLP
-889 LTVTG
+889 LSVTG

-899 VRVVPSHPQL
+899 VRVRPAHAHL

>member
-1 MPHRPAYRPHSDRTP
+1 M
-16 TARPAPRPQNGPHP
+16 
-30 ARTSPV
+30 
-36 AGPHDAVPGAGP
+36 
-48 SGIRSPDLVQA
+48 
-59 FPLDSPRIAIVKAIR
+59 KAIR

-83 DSLAP
+83 ESLAP

-111 DPALWDE
+111 DPDLWE
-118 IGANPARM
+118 GIGGNPSRM

-131 QERLDELAHDEEF
+131 QDRLDELARDDDF
-144 VTRVREEDERLT
+144 LARVRDEAERLD
-156 AYLIGDRW
+156 AYLGGDRW
-164 FQRLD
+164 FQQLE
-169 GDKPSH
+169 GPKPTG

-226 RQSIGDDGWQ
+226 RQSIGEDGWQ

-248 GLTLLRDTDQQPIE
+248 GLALLRDEEGAPVE
-262 IALDLPGDRRL
+262 VALDLPGDRRL
-273 HARVWVADI
+273 FARVWVADI

-295 SNTEDMR
+295 SNSEEMR

-329 AVRAFSAATGRPAPE
+329 AVRAFCDVTGRAKPD

-359 RMSELITQD
+359 RMSEFITQD
-368 GLTFD
+368 GLSLD
-373 EALAQV
+373 VALAQV

-393 GIDRFPRELI
+393 GIDRFPRALI

-408 AGLFANLDAGRAIAL
+408 SGLFAGLDPTRALAL
-423 GLETWEGGD
+423 GLENYDGGD
-432 QGVFNMA
+432 QNVFNMA

-460 RGMFGQLWPGV
+460 RGMFGALWPGV
-471 DADEVPITS
+471 DTDEVPITS

-489 WVHPAIKAVSERAFG
+489 WVHPAIKALSERAFG
-504 DAHSDTHDWTNRETV
+504 DAHSARHDWTDREV
-519 TDAELWGVRQEMKG
+519 ISDGELWGVRSQMKSEM
-533 ELVAEAR
+533 VAEAR
-540 RRVAASVSAGGTGV
+540 RRVAASARSNGNGV
-554 VPAWVHD
+554 VPAWID
-561 ILDPEVLTIG
+561 SMLDPEVLTIG

-673 GMKAALNGVLNLSI
+673 GMKAALNGALNLSI
-687 LDGWWDEWYDGQ
+687 LDGWWDEWFDGE
-699 NGWAIPTADTAAS
+699 NGWAIPTADTASS
-712 DEERDDVEASALYDL
+712 DEERDDAEASALYDL
-727 IENQLVPKFYER
+727 IEHQLVPKFYDR
-739 EGGIPLGWLGM
+739 EGGIPLAWLGM
-750 VRHTMTDLG
+750 VRHTMTRLG
-759 TKATSDR
+759 KKATSDR

-775 YVPAAVHDAALRAD
+775 YVPAAEHDAALRAD
-789 GFAEARA
+789 GFAGAKE
-796 LAGFVTRVKD
+796 LAAFVTRVRD
-806 AWRDVRVVNVDSS
+806 SWRDVRVDTVDSS
-819 GIPQQAQAGDRLEV
+819 GIPAQAQSGDSLQVTAGVL
-833 RAFVRLDGLSPDD
+833 LDGLSTDD
-846 VAVELAYG
+846 VAVELVYG
-854 RTNEDDA
+854 RTDEDDA
-861 LARDHSVYRLSPVGD
+861 LVREHAVYRLRPDGD
-876 AADGVTTFTGVLP
+876 AVDGVTQFTGTLP

-894 TFGYT
+894 SFGYT
-899 VRVVPSHPQL
+899 VRVVPTHPQL

>member
-1 MPHRPAYRPHSDRTP
+1 
-16 TARPAPRPQNGPHP
+16 
-30 ARTSPV
+30 
-36 AGPHDAVPGAGP
+36 
-48 SGIRSPDLVQA
+48 
-59 FPLDSPRIAIVKAIR
+59 VKAIR

-131 QERLDELAHDEEF
+131 QERLDELARDDGF
-144 VTRVREEDERLT
+144 VARVREEDERLT
-156 AYLIGDRW
+156 AYLEGERW
-164 FQRLD
+164 FQRLE
-169 GDKPSH
+169 GDKPAH

-248 GLTLLRDTDQQPIE
+248 GLTLLRDTEGAPVE
-262 IALDLPGDRRL
+262 VSLDLPGSRRL
-273 HARVWVADI
+273 YARVWVADI
-282 GRIPLLLLDSETP
+282 GRVPLLLLDSETP
-295 SNTEDMR
+295 SNTDEMR

-329 AVRAFSAATGRPAPE
+329 AVRAWCELTGRPTPD

-368 GLTFD
+368 GLSFD
-373 EALAQV
+373 EALTQV
-379 RASTVFTTHTPVPA
+379 RAGTVFTTHTPVPA
-393 GIDRFPRELI
+393 GIDRFPRGLI
-403 ADFLA
+403 ADVLTS
-408 AGLFANLDAGRAIAL
+408 GLFQGLDAGRAISL
-423 GLETWEGGD
+423 GLETWSGGD

-460 RGMFGQLWPGV
+460 RGMFGMLWPGV
-471 DADEVPITS
+471 DTDEVPIAS

-489 WVHPAIKAVSERAFG
+489 WVHPALKAVSERAWG
-504 DAHSDTHDWTNRETV
+504 DAHTDTHDWTDRNVV
-519 TDAELWGVRQEMKG
+519 TDAELWGVRQQMKG

-540 RRVAASVSAGGTGV
+540 RRVAASVSGATGHA
-554 VPAWVHD
+554 PSWVED
-561 ILDPEVLTIG
+561 LLDPEVLTIG

-585 LRDPERLTKLLTDK
+585 LRDPERLTKLLTDPD
-599 KRPVQIVI
+599 RPVQIVI

-623 QLVRFSRDP
+623 ELVKFSRDP

-642 DYDITLAKTLYPG
+642 DYDISLAKDLYPG

-673 GMKAALNGVLNLSI
+673 GMKAALNGALNLSI
-687 LDGWWDEWYDGQ
+687 LDGWWDEWFDGQ
-699 NGWAIPTADTAAS
+699 NGWAIPTADTAS
-712 DEERDDVEASALYDL
+712 NDEERDDAEAAALYDL
-727 IENQLVPKFYER
+727 IEHQLVPRFYER
-739 EGGIPLGWLGM
+739 EGGIPTAWLGM
-750 VRHTMTDLG
+750 VRHTMTELG
-759 TKATSDR
+759 KKATSDR
-766 MVQDYVTRL
+766 MVRDYVQRL
-775 YVPAAVHDAALRAD
+775 YVPAAAHDVTLRAD
-789 GFAEARA
+789 GFAAARELSA
-796 LAGFVTRVKD
+796 YVARVTN
-806 AWRDVRVVNVDSS
+806 AWERISIASVDST
-819 GIPQQAQAGDRLEV
+819 GIPQQAQAGDMLEV
-833 RAFVRLDGLSPDD
+833 HADVRIDGLSPDD
-846 VAVELAYG
+846 LAVELLYG
-854 RTNEDDA
+854 RTDEDDR
-861 LARDHSVYRLSPVGD
+861 LERDHSVYRLSPAG
-876 AADGVTTFTGVLP
+876 DGVDGARTFTGTLP
-889 LTVTG
+889 LSVTG

-899 VRVVPSHPQL
+899 VRVRPSHAQL

>member
-1 MPHRPAYRPHSDRTP
+1 M
-16 TARPAPRPQNGPHP
+16 
-30 ARTSPV
+30 
-36 AGPHDAVPGAGP
+36 
-48 SGIRSPDLVQA
+48 
-59 FPLDSPRIAIVKAIR
+59 KAIR
-74 TFTVRPVLA
+74 TFTVRPVLSE
-83 DSLAP
+83 SLAP

-131 QERLDELAHDEEF
+131 QERLDELARDEAF
-144 VTRVREEDERLT
+144 VQRVHAEDERLT
-156 AYLIGDRW
+156 AYLDGDRW
-164 FQRLD
+164 FQHLE
-169 GDKPSH
+169 GPKPAH

-248 GLTLLRDTDQQPIE
+248 GLTLLRESDGSPVE
-262 IALDLPGDRRL
+262 IALDLPSDRRL
-273 HARVWVADI
+273 YARVWVADI

-295 SNTEDMR
+295 SNSDEMR

-329 AVRAFSAATGRPAPE
+329 AVRAFCRITGRPTPD

-359 RMSELITQD
+359 RMSELITHD
-368 GLTFD
+368 GLGFD
-373 EALAQV
+373 AALAQV

-393 GIDRFPRELI
+393 GIDRFPRDLI

-408 AGLFANLDAGRAIAL
+408 SGLFQNLDAGRAIAL
-423 GLETWEGGD
+423 GLETWDGGD
-432 QGVFNMA
+432 QSVFNMA

-445 GQHANGVSVLHGEVS
+445 GQHANGVSELHGEVS
-460 RGMFGQLWPGV
+460 RGMFGMLWPGV
-471 DADEVPITS
+471 DTDEVPITS

-489 WVHPAIKAVSERAFG
+489 WVHPALKAVSERAFG
-504 DAHSDTHDWTNRETV
+504 DAHTDAHDWTNREAV
-519 TDAELWGVRQEMKG
+519 TDAELWGVRQQMKG

-540 RRVAASVSAGGTGV
+540 RRVAAGV
-554 VPAWVHD
+554 GNGHTPSWIAD
-561 ILDPEVLTIG
+561 LLDPEVLTIG

-585 LRDPERLTKLLTDK
+585 LREPERLTKLLTDPE
-599 KRPVQIVI
+599 RPVQIVI

-642 DYDITLAKTLYPG
+642 DYDISLAKGLYPG

-687 LDGWWDEWYDGQ
+687 LDGWWDEWYDGE
-699 NGWAIPTADTAAS
+699 NGWAIPTADTAS
-712 DEERDDVEASALYDL
+712 NDEERDDAEASALYDL
-727 IENQLVPKFYER
+727 IEHQLVPRFYER
-739 EGGIPLGWLGM
+739 EGGIPLRWLSM
-750 VRHTMTDLG
+750 VRHTMTELG
-759 TKATSDR
+759 KKATSDR
-766 MVQDYVTRL
+766 MVRDYVTRL
-775 YVPAAVHDAALRAD
+775 YVPAAEHDGALRAD

-796 LAGFVTRVKD
+796 LADFVRRVTD
-806 AWRDVRVVNVDSS
+806 AWPRVSVAGVDSS
-819 GIPQQAQAGDRLEV
+819 GIPAQAQAGDTLEV
-833 RAFVRLDGLSPDD
+833 RAEVRLDGLSPDD

-854 RTNEDDA
+854 RTDEDDA
-861 LARDHSVYRLSPVGD
+861 LARDHSVHRLEPAGPAV
-876 AADGVTTFTGVLP
+876 DGVTTFTGALP

-920 AS
+920 PV

>member
-1 MPHRPAYRPHSDRTP
+1 M
-16 TARPAPRPQNGPHP
+16 
-30 ARTSPV
+30 
-36 AGPHDAVPGAGP
+36 
-48 SGIRSPDLVQA
+48 
-59 FPLDSPRIAIVKAIR
+59 KAIR
-74 TFTVRPVLA
+74 TFTVRPVLDA
-83 DSLAP
+83 RLAP
-88 LDRLA
+88 LDTLA
-93 SNWRWSWSRATHA
+93 SNWRWSWSRATHS

-111 DPALWDE
+111 DADIWKE
-118 IGANPARM
+118 VGENPARM

-131 QERLDELAHDEEF
+131 QQRLDELAADDDF
-144 VTRVREEDERLT
+144 VARVQVEHERLNV
-156 AYLIGDRW
+156 YLRGDRW
-164 FQRLD
+164 FQQLVD
-169 GDKPSH
+169 PKPAH

-248 GLTLLRDTDQQPIE
+248 GLTLLRGVDGTPVE
-262 IALDLPGDRRL
+262 VSLELPGDRRL

-282 GRIPLLLLDSETP
+282 GRVPLLLLDSETP

-329 AVRAFSAATGRPAPE
+329 AVRAWSELSGRPQPD

-359 RMSELITQD
+359 RMSELITHD
-368 GLTFD
+368 GLSFD
-373 EALAQV
+373 AALMQV

-393 GIDRFPRELI
+393 GIDRFPRDLI
-403 ADFLA
+403 ATFLDS
-408 AGLFANLDAGRAIAL
+408 GLFEDLDATRALAL
-423 GLETWEGGD
+423 GLEEYKAGD
-432 QGVFNMA
+432 HGVFNMA

-445 GQHANGVSVLHGEVS
+445 GQHANGVSKLHGEVS
-460 RGMFGQLWPGV
+460 RGMFGALWPGV
-471 DADEVPITS
+471 DTDDVPITS

-489 WVHPAIKAVSERAFG
+489 WVHPAIKGLSEQVFG
-504 DAHSDTHDWTNRETV
+504 DAHSDRHDWNDRGAIG
-519 TDAELWGVRQEMKG
+519 DAELWAIRTAMKG

-540 RRVAASVSAGGTGV
+540 RRVAASIGADTPSGIA
-554 VPAWVHD
+554 PAW
-561 ILDPEVLTIG
+561 IETMLDPEVLTIG

-585 LRDPERLTKLLTDK
+585 LRDPERLTRLLTDPE
-599 KRPVQIVI
+599 RPVQIVI

-617 GKILIQ
+617 GKLLIQ

-632 KVRGRIVFLP
+632 RVRGRIVFLP
-642 DYDITLAKTLYPG
+642 DYDIALAKTLYPG

-673 GMKAALNGVLNLSI
+673 GMKAALNGALNLSI
-687 LDGWWDEWYDGQ
+687 LDGWWDEWFDGQ
-699 NGWAIPTADTAAS
+699 NGWAIPTADTAAG
-712 DEERDDVEASALYDL
+712 DEERDDAEAAALYDL
-727 IENQLVPKFYER
+727 IEHQLVPTYYDR
-739 EGGIPLGWLGM
+739 EDGVPPRWLAM

-766 MVQDYVTRL
+766 MVRDYVTRL
-775 YVPAAVHDAALRAD
+775 YVPAAVHAAALRAD
-789 GFAEARA
+789 GFAEARG
-796 LAGFVTRVKD
+796 LADFVARVRS
-806 AWRDVRVVNVDSS
+806 AWTNVRIESVDSS
-819 GIPQQAQAGDRLEV
+819 GIPDQPQAGDTLEV
-833 RAFVRLDGLSPDD
+833 RAHVRLDGLAASD
-846 VAVELAYG
+846 VAVELVYG
-854 RTNEDDA
+854 ATDADDA
-861 LARDHSVYRLSPVGD
+861 LAGDRTLQPLTPLGDPV
-876 AADGVTTFTGVLP
+876 DGVTTFAGTLP
-889 LTVTG
+889 LSITG

-899 VRVVPSHPQL
+899 VRAVPTHPQL

>member
-1 MPHRPAYRPHSDRTP
+1 
-16 TARPAPRPQNGPHP
+16 
-30 ARTSPV
+30 
-36 AGPHDAVPGAGP
+36 
-48 SGIRSPDLVQA
+48 
-59 FPLDSPRIAIVKAIR
+59 VKAIR

-83 DSLAP
+83 APLAP

-93 SNWRWSWSRATHA
+93 SNWRWSWSRATHS

-131 QERLDELAHDEEF
+131 QERLDQLAQDETF
-144 VTRVREEDERLT
+144 VARVREEDERLT
-156 AYLIGDRW
+156 AYLEGDRW
-164 FQRLD
+164 FQRLE
-169 GDKPSH
+169 GDKPVH

-248 GLTLLRDTDQQPIE
+248 GLTLLRDREGAPVE
-262 IALDLPGDRRL
+262 IALELPGDRRL

-295 SNTEDMR
+295 SNTDEMR

-329 AVRAFSAATGRPAPE
+329 AVRAFSELTGRATPD

-359 RMSELITQD
+359 RMSELITHD

-379 RASTVFTTHTPVPA
+379 RAGTVFTTHTPVPA
-393 GIDRFPRELI
+393 GIDRFPRDLI
-403 ADFLA
+403 ADFLTS
-408 AGLFANLDAGRAIAL
+408 GLFDGLDAGRAISL
-423 GLETWEGGD
+423 GLETWDGGD

-445 GQHANGVSVLHGEVS
+445 GQHANGVSLLHGEVS
-460 RGMFGQLWPGV
+460 RGMFGMLWPGV
-471 DADEVPITS
+471 DTDEVPITS

-489 WVHPAIKAVSERAFG
+489 WVHPALKSVSERAWG
-504 DAHSDTHDWTNRETV
+504 DAYTDTHDWNDRAV
-519 TDAELWGVRQEMKG
+519 VSDAELWGVRQQMKG

-540 RRVAASVSAGGTGV
+540 RRVAASLSNGHT
-554 VPAWVHD
+554 PAWIED
-561 ILDPEVLTIG
+561 LLDPEVLTIG

-585 LRDPERLTKLLTDK
+585 LRDPERLTRLLTDTE
-599 KRPVQIVI
+599 RPVQIVI

-623 QLVRFSRDP
+623 ELVRFSRDP

-642 DYDITLAKTLYPG
+642 DYDITLAKDLYPG

-673 GMKAALNGVLNLSI
+673 GMKAALNGALNLSI
-687 LDGWWDEWYDGQ
+687 LDGWWDEWFDGE
-699 NGWAIPTADTAAS
+699 NGWAIPTADTAS
-712 DEERDDVEASALYDL
+712 NDEERDDAEAAALYDL
-727 IENQLVPKFYER
+727 IEHQLVPKFYDR
-739 EGGIPLGWLGM
+739 EGGIPLAWLGM

-766 MVQDYVTRL
+766 MVRDYVQRL
-775 YVPAAVHDAALRAD
+775 YVPAAAHDVALRAD
-789 GFAEARA
+789 GFAEARVVA
-796 LAGFVTRVKD
+796 AFVTRVKD
-806 AWRDVRVVNVDSS
+806 AWDWVSIASVEGS
-819 GIPQQAQAGDRLEV
+819 GIPQQAQAGDTLEV
-833 RAFVRLDGLSPDD
+833 RADVRLDGLSPDD
-846 VAVELAYG
+846 VAVELLYG

-861 LARDHSVYRLSPVGD
+861 LARDHSVHLLSPAGD
-876 AADGVTTFTGVLP
+876 PVDGVTAFTASLP
-889 LTVTG
+889 LSVTG

-899 VRVVPSHPQL
+899 VRVRPSHAQL

>member
-1 MPHRPAYRPHSDRTP
+1 M
-16 TARPAPRPQNGPHP
+16 
-30 ARTSPV
+30 
-36 AGPHDAVPGAGP
+36 
-48 SGIRSPDLVQA
+48 
-59 FPLDSPRIAIVKAIR
+59 KAIR

-83 DSLAP
+83 EPLAP

-131 QERLDELAHDEEF
+131 QRRLDELAQDDEF
-144 VTRVREEDERLT
+144 VARVRAEDERLT
-156 AYLIGDRW
+156 AYLTGDRW
-164 FQRLD
+164 FQQLE
-169 GDKPSH
+169 GGKPAH

-236 RESYPLLDPYGL
+236 REAYPLLDPYGL
-248 GLTLLRDTDQQPIE
+248 GLTLLRDEDGSPVE
-262 IALDLPGDRRL
+262 IALDLPGTRRL

-295 SNTEDMR
+295 SNSEELR

-329 AVRAFSAATGRPAPE
+329 AVRAWSAIAGRPAPD

-393 GIDRFPRELI
+393 GIDRFPRDLI
-403 ADFLA
+403 ADYLA
-408 AGLFANLDAGRAIAL
+408 SSLFQGLDAAAAISL
-423 GLETWEGGD
+423 GLETYEGGD

-489 WVHPAIKAVSERAFG
+489 WVHPAIKGVSERAFG
-504 DAHSDTHDWTNRETV
+504 DAHSDTHDWTDRERV
-519 TDAELWGVRQEMKG
+519 TDGELWGVRSEMKS
-533 ELVAEAR
+533 EMVAEAR
-540 RRVAASVSAGGTGV
+540 RRVAASVAANSGSGV
-554 VPAWVHD
+554 IPAWVETL
-561 ILDPEVLTIG
+561 LDPEVLTIG

-585 LRDPERLTKLLTDK
+585 LRDPERLTKLLTDPD
-599 KRPVQIVI
+599 RPVQIVI

-632 KVRGRIVFLP
+632 RVRGRIVFLP

-699 NGWAIPTADTAAS
+699 NGWAIPTADTAS
-712 DEERDDVEASALYDL
+712 TDEERDDAEASALYDL
-727 IENQLVPKFYER
+727 IEHQLVPKFYER
-739 EGGIPLGWLGM
+739 EGGVPLAWLGM
-750 VRHTMTDLG
+750 VRHTMTELG
-759 TKATSDR
+759 KKATSDR
-766 MVQDYVTRL
+766 MVRDYVTRL
-775 YVPAAVHDAALRAD
+775 YVPAAAHDAALRAD
-789 GFAEARA
+789 GFAEAKA
-796 LAGFVTRVKD
+796 LAAFTERVKD
-806 AWRDVRVVNVDSS
+806 AWPRVHVDSVDSS
-819 GIPQQAQAGDRLEV
+819 GIPQQAQAGDTLEV
-833 RAFVRLDGLSPDD
+833 RAHVRLDGLAPDD

-861 LARDHSVYRLSPVGD
+861 LARDHSVQRLTPIG
-876 AADGVTTFTGVLP
+876 AAAEGVTTFSGTLP
-889 LTVTG
+889 LAVTG
-894 TFGYT
+894 TFGFT
-899 VRVVPSHPQL
+899 VRVVPTHPQL

>member
-1 MPHRPAYRPHSDRTP
+1 MQAL
-16 TARPAPRPQNGPHP
+16 
-30 ARTSPV
+30 
-36 AGPHDAVPGAGP
+36 AGLP
-48 SGIRSPDLVQA
+48 S
-59 FPLDSPRIAIVKAIR
+59 RIARVKAIR

-83 DSLAP
+83 EALAP
-88 LDRLA
+88 LDALA
-93 SNWRWSWSRATHA
+93 ANFRWSWSRAPRA
-106 LFASM
+106 LFESM
-111 DPALWDE
+111 DPALWAQVGE
-118 IGANPARM
+118 NPVRM
-126 LGALG
+126 LGAVG
-131 QERLDELAHDEEF
+131 QERLDELAADEAF
-144 VTRVREEDERLT
+144 VTRVREEKRRLDD
-156 AYLIGDRW
+156 YLSGDRW
-164 FQRLD
+164 FQSLPEP
-169 GDKPSH
+169 KPAH

-203 LKSASDLGV
+203 LKSSSDLGV

-248 GLTLLRDTDQQPIE
+248 GLTLLREADGSPVE
-262 IALDLPGDRRL
+262 VSLDLPGERRL
-273 HARVWVADI
+273 SARIWVADI

-295 SNTEDMR
+295 SNTEEMR

-319 ELLLGVGGVR
+319 ELLLGIGGVR
-329 AVRAFSAATGRPAPE
+329 AVRAFSRITARPTPD
-344 VYHTNEGHA
+344 VFHTNEGHA

-359 RMSELITQD
+359 RMSELIVHD
-368 GLTFD
+368 GLSFD

-393 GIDRFPRELI
+393 GIDRFPRDLI
-403 ADFLA
+403 AAYL
-408 AGLFANLDAGRAIAL
+408 GSRLLDGVDPERALQL
-423 GLETWEGGD
+423 GLESWDGGD
-432 QGVFNMA
+432 PSVFNMA

-445 GQHANGVSVLHGEVS
+445 GQHANGVSLLHGRVS
-460 RGMFGQLWPGV
+460 REMFGSLWPGV
-471 DADEVPITS
+471 DTEEVPITS

-489 WVHPAIKAVSERAFG
+489 WVHAALKGLSEQRFG
-504 DAHSDTHDWTNRETV
+504 DSHTANHDWTDRAAV
-519 TDAELWGVRQEMKG
+519 DDQELWGVRQAMKG

-540 RRVAASVSAGGTGV
+540 RRVKAAALQSS
-554 VPAWVHD
+554 PAAPSWID
-561 ILDPEVLTIG
+561 DLLDPEVLTIG

-585 LRDPERLTKLLTDK
+585 LRDPERLTRLLTDPE
-599 KRPVQIVI
+599 RPVQIVI

-623 QLVRFSRDP
+623 QLVRFSRGP
-632 KVRGRIVFLP
+632 EVRGRIVFLP

-673 GMKAALNGVLNLSI
+673 GMKAALNGALNLSI
-687 LDGWWDEWYDGQ
+687 LDGWWDEWFDGR
-699 NGWAIPTADTAAS
+699 NGWAIPTADTASS
-712 DEERDDVEASALYDL
+712 DDERDDAEAAALYDL
-727 IENQLVPKFYER
+727 IEHQLVPTFYDR
-739 EGGIPLGWLGM
+739 EGGIPRRWLDM

-759 TKATSDR
+759 KKATSDR
-766 MVQDYVTRL
+766 MVREYVTRL
-775 YVPAAVHDAALRAD
+775 YAPAAAHDAALRAD
-789 GFAEARA
+789 GFTQARE
-796 LAGFVTRVKD
+796 LADFTARVRG
-806 AWRDVRVVNVDSS
+806 AWNDVHIASVDST
-819 GIPQQAQAGDRLEV
+819 GIPQQAQAGDILEV
-833 RAFVRLDGLSPDD
+833 RADVHLDGLSPDD
-846 VAVELAYG
+846 VAVELIAG
-854 RTNEDDA
+854 HTDEDDRLTA
-861 LARDHSVYRLSPVGD
+861 DHQTVRLVPTGEVH
-876 AADGVTTFTGVLP
+876 DGLTVFTCRQP

-899 VRVVPSHPQL
+899 VRVVPDHPQL

>member
-1 MPHRPAYRPHSDRTP
+1 M
-16 TARPAPRPQNGPHP
+16 
-30 ARTSPV
+30 
-36 AGPHDAVPGAGP
+36 
-48 SGIRSPDLVQA
+48 
-59 FPLDSPRIAIVKAIR
+59 KAIR

-131 QERLDELAHDEEF
+131 QERLDELARDDAF
-144 VTRVREEDERLT
+144 VARVCDEDERLT
-156 AYLIGDRW
+156 AYLEGDRW
-164 FQRLD
+164 FQRLE
-169 GDKPSH
+169 GDKPVH

-248 GLTLLRDTDQQPIE
+248 GLTLLRDRGGAPVE

-282 GRIPLLLLDSETP
+282 GRVPLLLLDSETP
-295 SNTEDMR
+295 SNTDDMR

-329 AVRAFSAATGRPAPE
+329 AVRAWSELTGRPAPD

-368 GLTFD
+368 GLSFD

-379 RASTVFTTHTPVPA
+379 RAGTVFTTHTPVPA
-393 GIDRFPRELI
+393 GIDRFPRDLI
-403 ADFLA
+403 ADYLA
-408 AGLFANLDAGRAIAL
+408 SGLFQGLDAGRAIAL
-423 GLETWEGGD
+423 GLETWDGGD

-460 RGMFGQLWPGV
+460 RGMFGMLWPGV
-471 DADEVPITS
+471 DTDEVPITS

-489 WVHPAIKAVSERAFG
+489 WVHPALKSVSERAWG
-504 DAHSDTHDWTNRETV
+504 DAHTDTHDWTDRGAV
-519 TDAELWGVRQEMKG
+519 SDAELWGVRQQMKG

-540 RRVAASVSAGGTGV
+540 RRVAASVSNGHT
-554 VPAWVHD
+554 PSWVEEL
-561 ILDPEVLTIG
+561 LDPEVLTIG

-585 LRDPERLTKLLTDK
+585 LRDPERLTKLLTDPE
-599 KRPVQIVI
+599 RPVQIVI

-642 DYDITLAKTLYPG
+642 DYDIALAKDLYPG

-673 GMKAALNGVLNLSI
+673 GMKAALNGALNLSI
-687 LDGWWDEWYDGQ
+687 LDGWWDEWFDGR
-699 NGWAIPTADTAAS
+699 NGWAIPTADTAAN
-712 DEERDDVEASALYDL
+712 DEERDDAEAAALYDL
-727 IENQLVPKFYER
+727 IEHQLVPRFYER
-739 EGGIPLGWLGM
+739 EGGIPTAWLDM
-750 VRHTMTDLG
+750 VRHTMTELG

-766 MVQDYVTRL
+766 MVRDYVQRL
-775 YVPAAVHDAALRAD
+775 YVPAAAHDVALRAN
-789 GFAEARA
+789 GFLEARA
-796 LAGFVTRVKD
+796 VAAFVGRVTE
-806 AWRDVRVVNVDSS
+806 AWGRVSIASVDSS
-819 GIPQQAQAGDRLEV
+819 GIPQQAQAGDTLEV
-833 RAFVRLDGLSPDD
+833 RADVRLDGLSPDD

-854 RTNEDDA
+854 RTDEDDA
-861 LARDHSVYRLSPVGD
+861 LARDHSVYRLSPG
-876 AADGVTTFTGVLP
+876 AAVDGVVTFTGTLP

-899 VRVVPSHPQL
+899 VRVRPAHPRL

>member
-1 MPHRPAYRPHSDRTP
+1 
-16 TARPAPRPQNGPHP
+16 
-30 ARTSPV
+30 
-36 AGPHDAVPGAGP
+36 
-48 SGIRSPDLVQA
+48 
-59 FPLDSPRIAIVKAIR
+59 VKAIR

-83 DSLAP
+83 ESLAP

-111 DPALWDE
+111 DPALWARVGE
-118 IGANPARM
+118 NPAHM

-131 QERLDELAHDEEF
+131 QDRLDELSRDEDF
-144 VTRVREEDERLT
+144 LARVRAEDERLT
-156 AYLIGDRW
+156 AYLTGDRW
-164 FQRLD
+164 FQQLE
-169 GDKPSH
+169 GAKPAH

-236 RESYPLLDPYGL
+236 RESYPVLDPYGL
-248 GLTLLRDTDQQPIE
+248 GLTLLRDRDGAPAE
-262 IALDLPGDRRL
+262 VALDLSAGRRL
-273 HARVWVADI
+273 HARIWVADI
-282 GRIPLLLLDSETP
+282 GRVPLLLLDSETP
-295 SNTEDMR
+295 SNSDELR

-329 AVRAFSAATGRPAPE
+329 AVRTWCELTGRPAPD

-368 GLTFD
+368 GLSFE

-393 GIDRFPRELI
+393 GIDRFPRDLI
-403 ADFLA
+403 TGALSS
-408 AGLFANLDAGRAIAL
+408 GLFANLDTDRAIAL

-432 QGVFNMA
+432 PNMFNMA

-460 RGMFGQLWPGV
+460 RGMFGHLWPGIDV
-471 DADEVPITS
+471 DEVPITS

-489 WVHPAIKAVSERAFG
+489 WVHPALKAVSERVWG
-504 DAHSDTHDWTNRETV
+504 DPHTDAHDWTDREAV
-519 TDAELWGVRQEMKG
+519 TDAELWGVRQQMKG

-540 RRVAASVSAGGTGV
+540 RRVAASLHPGGNGV
-554 VPAWVHD
+554 TPAWVD
-561 ILDPEVLTIG
+561 ELLDPDVLTIG

-585 LRDPERLTKLLTDK
+585 LRDPERLTRLLTDPE
-599 KRPVQIVI
+599 RPVQIVI

-642 DYDITLAKTLYPG
+642 DYDITLAKDLYPG

-673 GMKAALNGVLNLSI
+673 GMKAALNGALNLSI
-687 LDGWWDEWYDGQ
+687 LDGWWDEWFDGE
-699 NGWAIPTADTAAS
+699 NGWAIPTADNAAT
-712 DEERDDVEASALYDL
+712 EQERDDAEAAALYDI
-727 IENQLVPKFYER
+727 IEHQLVPKFYER
-739 EGGIPLGWLGM
+739 EGGIPQAWLGM
-750 VRHTMTDLG
+750 VRHTMTTLG
-759 TKATSDR
+759 KKATSDR
-766 MVQDYVTRL
+766 MVREYVERL
-775 YVPAAVHDAALRAD
+775 YVPAAAHDAALRAD
-789 GFAEARA
+789 GYAEARA
-796 LAGFVTRVKD
+796 LAAYISRVKD
-806 AWRDVRVVNVDSS
+806 AWSRVSIASVDSS
-819 GIPQQAQAGDRLEV
+819 GIPQQAQAGDTLQV
-833 RAFVRLDGLSPDD
+833 RAEVRLDSLSPED

-854 RTNEDDA
+854 RTDENDELSREHA
-861 LARDHSVYRLSPVGD
+861 VHRLSPQGP
-876 AADGVTTFTGVLP
+876 ATDGVTTFTCTLP

-894 TFGYT
+894 PFGYT
-899 VRVVPSHPQL
+899 VRVVPAHAQL

-920 AS
+920 PS

>member
-1 MPHRPAYRPHSDRTP
+1 M
-16 TARPAPRPQNGPHP
+16 
-30 ARTSPV
+30 
-36 AGPHDAVPGAGP
+36 
-48 SGIRSPDLVQA
+48 
-59 FPLDSPRIAIVKAIR
+59 KAIR

-83 DSLAP
+83 DTLAP

-111 DPALWDE
+111 DPALWDD

-131 QERLDELAHDEEF
+131 QSRLDELSRDEEF
-144 VTRVREEDERLT
+144 VARVREEDERLT
-156 AYLIGDRW
+156 AYLEGDRW
-164 FQRLD
+164 FQQLE
-169 GDKPSH
+169 GDKPAH

-236 RESYPLLDPYGL
+236 REAYPLLDPYGL
-248 GLTLLRDTDQQPIE
+248 GLTLLRDRAGAPVE

-273 HARVWVADI
+273 YARVWIADI

-295 SNTEDMR
+295 SNTDEMR

-329 AVRAFSAATGRPAPE
+329 AVRAWSELNGRPAPD

-368 GLTFD
+368 ALSFD

-379 RASTVFTTHTPVPA
+379 RAGTVFTTHTPVPA
-393 GIDRFPRELI
+393 GIDRFSRDLI
-403 ADFLA
+403 ADYLA
-408 AGLFANLDAGRAIAL
+408 SGLFQNLDAGRAIAL
-423 GLETWEGGD
+423 GLETWNGGD

-460 RGMFGQLWPGV
+460 RGMFGMLWPGV

-489 WVHPAIKAVSERAFG
+489 WVHPALKAVSERAWG
-504 DAHSDTHDWTNRETV
+504 DARTDTHDWTDRAAV
-519 TDAELWGVRQEMKG
+519 TDAELWGVRQQMKG
-533 ELVAEAR
+533 GLIAEAR
-540 RRVAASVSAGGTGV
+540 RRVAASVSTGNGHT
-554 VPAWVHD
+554 PSWVED
-561 ILDPEVLTIG
+561 LLDPDVLTIG

-585 LRDPERLTKLLTDK
+585 LRDPERLTALLTDPE
-599 KRPVQIVI
+599 RPVQIVI

-642 DYDITLAKTLYPG
+642 DYDITLAKDLYPG

-673 GMKAALNGVLNLSI
+673 GMKAALNGALNLSI
-687 LDGWWDEWYDGQ
+687 LDGWWDEWFDGE
-699 NGWAIPTADTAAS
+699 NGWAIPTADTAS
-712 DEERDDVEASALYDL
+712 NDEERDDAEAAALYDL
-727 IENQLVPKFYER
+727 IEHQLVPKFYER
-739 EGGIPLGWLGM
+739 EGGIPTAWLGM

-759 TKATSDR
+759 KKATSDR
-766 MVQDYVTRL
+766 MVRDYVQRL
-775 YVPAAVHDAALRAD
+775 YVPAAAHDVALRAN
-789 GFAEARA
+789 GFALAREVA
-796 LAGFVTRVKD
+796 AFVGRIKG
-806 AWRDVRVVNVDSS
+806 AWGRISIASVDSS
-819 GIPQQAQAGDRLEV
+819 GIPAQAQAGDALEV
-833 RAFVRLDGLSPDD
+833 RADVRLDGLSPDD
-846 VAVELAYG
+846 VAVELLYG
-854 RTNEDDA
+854 STDEDDA
-861 LARDHSVYRLSPVGD
+861 LARDHSVYRLSPTGEGV
-876 AADGVTTFTGVLP
+876 DGVRAFTGTLP
-889 LTVTG
+889 LSVTG

-899 VRVVPSHPQL
+899 VRVRPAHPQL
-909 VSPVELGLVTY
+909 VSPVELGFVTY

>member
-1 MPHRPAYRPHSDRTP
+1 M
-16 TARPAPRPQNGPHP
+16 
-30 ARTSPV
+30 
-36 AGPHDAVPGAGP
+36 
-48 SGIRSPDLVQA
+48 
-59 FPLDSPRIAIVKAIR
+59 KAIR

-93 SNWRWSWSRATHA
+93 SNWRWSWSRATHS

-111 DPALWDE
+111 DPQLWDE

-131 QERLDELAHDEEF
+131 QERLDELARDEEF
-144 VTRVREEDERLT
+144 VARVAAEDERLT
-156 AYLIGDRW
+156 AYLTGDRW
-164 FQRLD
+164 FQHLE
-169 GDKPSH
+169 GHKPAH

-236 RESYPLLDPYGL
+236 REAYPLLDPYGL
-248 GLTLLRDTDQQPIE
+248 GLTLLRDRSGAPVE

-295 SNTEDMR
+295 SNTDEMR

-329 AVRAFSAATGRPAPE
+329 AVRAWSELTGRPAPD

-359 RMSELITQD
+359 RMSELITHD
-368 GLTFD
+368 GLDFD
-373 EALAQV
+373 QALAQV
-379 RASTVFTTHTPVPA
+379 RAGTVFTTHTPVPA
-393 GIDRFPRELI
+393 GIDRFSRDLI
-403 ADFLA
+403 ADYLA
-408 AGLFANLDAGRAIAL
+408 SGLFQNLDAGRAIAL

-439 VLGLHL
+439 VLGLRL

-460 RGMFGQLWPGV
+460 RGMFGMLWPGV
-471 DADEVPITS
+471 DSDEVPITS

-489 WVHPAIKAVSERAFG
+489 WVHPALKSVSERAWG
-504 DAHSDTHDWTNRETV
+504 DAHSDAHDWTDHAVV
-519 TDAELWGVRQEMKG
+519 TDAELWGVRQQMKG

-540 RRVAASVSAGGTGV
+540 RRVAASVTNGSGRA
-554 VPAWVHD
+554 PSWVED
-561 ILDPEVLTIG
+561 LLDPEVLTIG

-585 LRDPERLTKLLTDK
+585 LRDPERLTKLLTDPE
-599 KRPVQIVI
+599 RPVQIVI

-642 DYDITLAKTLYPG
+642 DYDITLAKDLYPG

-673 GMKAALNGVLNLSI
+673 GMKAALNGALNLSI
-687 LDGWWDEWYDGQ
+687 LDGWWDEWFDGE
-699 NGWAIPTADTAAS
+699 NGWAIPSADTAS
-712 DEERDDVEASALYDL
+712 NDEERDDAEAAALYDL
-727 IENQLVPKFYER
+727 IEHQLVPRFYDR
-739 EGGIPLGWLGM
+739 EGGIPTAWLRM

-759 TKATSDR
+759 KKATSDR
-766 MVQDYVTRL
+766 MVRDYVQRL
-775 YVPAAVHDAALRAD
+775 YVPAAQHDVALRAGD
-789 GFAEARA
+789 FAEARA
-796 LAGFVTRVKD
+796 VSAFIARVKA
-806 AWRDVRVVNVDSS
+806 AWGRVSIASVDST
-819 GIPQQAQAGDRLEV
+819 GIPQQAQAGDTLEV
-833 RAFVRLDGLSPDD
+833 RADVRLDGLSPDD
-846 VAVELAYG
+846 VAVELIYG
-854 RTNEDDA
+854 RTDEDDA
-861 LARDHSVYRLSPVGD
+861 LDRDHSVYRLTPG
-876 AADGVTTFTGVLP
+876 AAVDGVTTFTATLP

-899 VRVVPSHPQL
+899 VRVRPAHPQL

>member
-1 MPHRPAYRPHSDRTP
+1 M
-16 TARPAPRPQNGPHP
+16 
-30 ARTSPV
+30 
-36 AGPHDAVPGAGP
+36 
-48 SGIRSPDLVQA
+48 IR
-59 FPLDSPRIAIVKAIR
+59 RMKAIR

-83 DSLAP
+83 DSIRP
-88 LDRLA
+88 LDTLA
-93 SNWRWSWSRATHA
+93 ANWRWSWSRATHA

-111 DPALWDE
+111 DPGLWDSVGE
-118 IGANPARM
+118 NPARM

-131 QERLDELAHDEEF
+131 QERLDALAADDVF
-144 VTRVREEDERLT
+144 VERVREEAERLD
-156 AYLIGDRW
+156 AYLTGDRW
-164 FQRLD
+164 YQRVT
-169 GDKPSH
+169 GDKPAH

-248 GLTLLRDTDQQPIE
+248 GLTLLREADGAPVE
-262 IALDLPGDRRL
+262 IALEVPGARVL

-282 GRIPLLLLDSETP
+282 GRVPLLLLDSETP
-295 SNTEDMR
+295 SNTEDLA

-329 AVRAFSAATGRPAPE
+329 AVRAWCRIAGRPTPD

-353 GFQGLE
+353 GFQGIE
-359 RMSELITQD
+359 RMSELITHD
-368 GLTFD
+368 GLTF
-373 EALAQV
+373 EAALAQV

-393 GIDRFPRELI
+393 GIDRFPKDLI
-403 ADFLA
+403 ASYLA
-408 AGLFANLDAGRAIAL
+408 SGLLTGVDPQRALAL
-423 GLETWEGGD
+423 GLEDWPGGD
-432 QGVFNMA
+432 PGVFNMA

-445 GQHANGVSVLHGEVS
+445 GQHANGVSLLHGSVS

-471 DADEVPITS
+471 DTEEVPITS
-480 ITNGVHAPT
+480 ITNGVHPPT
-489 WVHPAIKAVSERAFG
+489 WLHPALKAVSERVFG
-504 DAHSDTHDWTNRETV
+504 DAHVETHDWTDTV
-519 TDAELWGVRQEMKG
+519 LVSDRELWEVKQTMKG
-533 ELVAEAR
+533 ELVEHAR
-540 RRVAASVSAGGTGV
+540 RMLGQDG
-554 VPAWVHD
+554 

-585 LRDPERLTKLLTDK
+585 LRDPERLTKLLTDPEH
-599 KRPVQIVI
+599 PVQIVVA
-607 GGKSHPADDS
+607 GKSHPADDS

-673 GMKAALNGVLNLSI
+673 GMKAALNGALNLSI
-687 LDGWWDEWYDGQ
+687 LDGWWDEWFDGR
-699 NGWAIPTADTAAS
+699 NGWAIPTADTSAS
-712 DEERDDVEASALYDL
+712 DEERDDVEAAAMYDL
-727 IENQLVPKFYER
+727 IEHQLVPAFYER
-739 EGGIPLGWLGM
+739 EDGMPPRWLSM
-750 VRHTMTDLG
+750 VRHTITELG

-766 MVQDYVTRL
+766 MVRDYVTTL
-775 YVPAAVHDAALRAD
+775 YAPAAAHDAALRAD
-789 GFAEARA
+789 DFA
-796 LAGFVTRVKD
+796 LARDLAAFTTRVRA
-806 AWRDVRVVNVDSS
+806 AWGAVHIANVDST
-819 GIPQQAQAGDRLEV
+819 GIPQQAQAGDELEV
-833 RAFVRLDGLSPDD
+833 RAAVALGGLSVDD
-846 VAVELAYG
+846 VAVQLVYG
-854 RTNEDDA
+854 NTDTDDA
-861 LARDHSVYRLSPVGD
+861 ICAPHQVIRLEPQG
-876 AADGVTTFTGVLP
+876 AAVEGVTTFTGTLP
-889 LTVTG
+889 LAVTG

-899 VRVVPSHPQL
+899 VRAVPTHPQL
-909 VSPVELGLVTY
+909 VSDVELGLVTY

>member
-1 MPHRPAYRPHSDRTP
+1 M
-16 TARPAPRPQNGPHP
+16 
-30 ARTSPV
+30 
-36 AGPHDAVPGAGP
+36 
-48 SGIRSPDLVQA
+48 
-59 FPLDSPRIAIVKAIR
+59 KAIR

-83 DSLAP
+83 ESLAP

-93 SNWRWSWSRATHA
+93 SNWRWSWSRTPHE

-111 DPALWDE
+111 DPQLWE
-118 IGANPARM
+118 QVGANPVRM
-126 LGALG
+126 LGAIG
-131 QERLDELAHDEEF
+131 QERLDQLAADEGF
-144 VTRVREEDERLT
+144 VARVREEDERLT
-156 AYLIGDRW
+156 DYLTGDRW
-164 FQRLD
+164 FQGLQ
-169 GDKPSH
+169 GDRPAH

-203 LKSASDLGV
+203 LKSSSDLGV

-248 GLTLLRDTDQQPIE
+248 GLTLLRGADGAPVE
-262 IALDLPGDRRL
+262 IGLDLPGDRRL
-273 HARVWVADI
+273 SARIWVADI
-282 GRIPLLLLDSETP
+282 GRIPLLLLDAETP
-295 SNTEDMR
+295 SNTEDLR

-329 AVRAFSAATGRPAPE
+329 AVRAFSAATGRPQPD

-359 RMSELITQD
+359 RMAELSAQD
-368 GLTFD
+368 GLSFD

-393 GIDRFPRELI
+393 GIDRFGRDLV
-403 ADFLA
+403 AGYLGS
-408 AGLFANLDAGRAIAL
+408 GLFQSDGHRLDADRALAL
-423 GLETWEGGD
+423 GLEDYEGGD
-432 QGVFNMA
+432 PAVFNMA

-445 GQHANGVSVLHGEVS
+445 GQHANGVSLLHGAVS
-460 RGMFGQLWPGV
+460 RRMFGALWPGV
-471 DADEVPITS
+471 DAEEVPITS
-480 ITNGVHAPT
+480 ITNGVHGPT
-489 WVHPAIKAVSERAFG
+489 WVHAKLKALSEERFG
-504 DAHSDTHDWTNRETV
+504 DSASALHDWTDHGRVSDE
-519 TDAELWGVRQEMKG
+519 ELWGVRQAMKG
-533 ELVAEAR
+533 ELIAEAR
-540 RRVAASVSAGGTGV
+540 RRVAASALQSSPVR
-554 VPAWVHD
+554 PAWID
-561 ILDPEVLTIG
+561 DLLDPDVLTIG

-585 LRDPERLTKLLTDK
+585 LRDPERLTRLLTDPE
-599 KRPVQIVI
+599 RPVQIVI

-623 QLVRFSRDP
+623 QLVSFSRDP

-687 LDGWWDEWYDGQ
+687 LDGWWDEWFDGQ
-699 NGWAIPTADTAAS
+699 NGWAIPTADTATS
-712 DEERDDVEASALYDL
+712 DEERDDAEAAALYDL
-727 IENQLVPKFYER
+727 IEHQLVPTFYNR
-739 EGGIPLGWLGM
+739 ESGIPHQWLAM

-759 TKATSDR
+759 KKATSDR
-766 MVQDYVTRL
+766 MVRDYVTSL
-775 YVPAAVHDAALRAD
+775 YAPAAAHDAALRAD
-789 GFAEARA
+789 GFAQARE
-796 LAGFVTRVKD
+796 LAAFVERVRA
-806 AWRDVRVVNVDSS
+806 AWPKIHIANVDSS
-819 GIPQQAQAGDRLEV
+819 GIPQQAQAGDILQV
-833 RAFVRLDGLSPDD
+833 HASVYLDGLSAED
-846 VAVELAYG
+846 VAVELVAG
-854 RTNEDDA
+854 HTDDDDRLVQAAATPLVAAGPAGEDG
-861 LARDHSVYRLSPVGD
+861 LTV
-876 AADGVTTFTGVLP
+876 FTCVQP

-899 VRVVPSHPQL
+899 VRAVPSHPQL

>member
-1 MPHRPAYRPHSDRTP
+1 
-16 TARPAPRPQNGPHP
+16 
-30 ARTSPV
+30 
-36 AGPHDAVPGAGP
+36 
-48 SGIRSPDLVQA
+48 
-59 FPLDSPRIAIVKAIR
+59 VKAIR

-83 DSLAP
+83 ESLAP

-111 DPALWDE
+111 DPSLWE
-118 IGANPARM
+118 KVGGNPARM

-131 QERLDELAHDEEF
+131 QRRLDELASDDAF
-144 VTRVREEDERLT
+144 VARVREEDERLE
-156 AYLIGDRW
+156 AYLTGERW
-164 FQRLD
+164 YQRLE
-169 GDKPSH
+169 GPKPEH

-248 GLTLLRDTDQQPIE
+248 GLTMLRDAEGSPVE
-262 IALDLPGDRRL
+262 ISLSLPHGRSL
-273 HARVWVADI
+273 FARVWVADI

-329 AVRAFSAATGRPAPE
+329 AVRAFSELTGRPQPD

-359 RMSELITQD
+359 RMSEFITND
-368 GLTFD
+368 GLSFD
-373 EALAQV
+373 EALTQV
-379 RASTVFTTHTPVPA
+379 RAGTVFTTHTPVPA
-393 GIDRFPRELI
+393 GIDRFARELI
-403 ADFLA
+403 ADYLSS
-408 AGLFANLDAGRAIAL
+408 GLFANLDPGRAIAL
-423 GLETWEGGD
+423 GLETWDGGD

-445 GQHANGVSVLHGEVS
+445 GQHANGVSMLHGEVS

-471 DADEVPITS
+471 DTAEVPITS

-489 WVHPAIKAVSERAFG
+489 WVHPALKGVSERAFG
-504 DAHSDTHDWTNRETV
+504 DAYTDRHDWTDRNVV
-519 TDAELWGVRQEMKG
+519 TDAELWGVRQAMKQ
-533 ELVAEAR
+533 ELVAETR
-540 RRVAASVSAGGTGV
+540 QRLAASAASNSASGV
-554 VPAWVHD
+554 APSWVQTL
-561 ILDPEVLTIG
+561 LDPEVLTIG

-585 LRDPERLTKLLTDK
+585 LRDPERLTKLLTDPE
-599 KRPVQIVI
+599 RPVQIVI

-687 LDGWWDEWYDGQ
+687 LDGWWDEWYDGR
-699 NGWAIPTADTAAS
+699 NGWAIPTADTAS
-712 DEERDDVEASALYDL
+712 NDEERDDAEAAALYDL
-727 IENQLVPKFYER
+727 IEHQLVPKFYER
-739 EGGIPLGWLGM
+739 EDGYPVAWLDM
-750 VRHTMTDLG
+750 VRHTMTELG
-759 TKATSDR
+759 KKATSDR
-766 MVQDYVTRL
+766 MVQDYVQTL
-775 YVPAAVHDAALRAD
+775 YVPAAEHHAALRAD
-789 GFAEARA
+789 GFAEAKSFAAFVSRVRA
-796 LAGFVTRVKD
+796 
-806 AWRDVRVVNVDSS
+806 AWRNVHVDNVDSS
-819 GIPQQAQAGDRLEV
+819 GIPQQAQAGDTLEV
-833 RAFVRLDGLSPDD
+833 RAGVRLDGLSPDD

-854 RTNEDDA
+854 RTDQDDA
-861 LARDHSVYRLSPVGD
+861 LERSHSVQRLEPDGPAV
-876 AADGVTTFTGVLP
+876 DGVTTFTGTLD

-899 VRVVPSHPQL
+899 VRVVPRHPQL
-909 VSPVELGLVTY
+909 VSPVELGLV
-920 AS
+920 ASAS

>member
-1 MPHRPAYRPHSDRTP
+1 M
-16 TARPAPRPQNGPHP
+16 
-30 ARTSPV
+30 
-36 AGPHDAVPGAGP
+36 
-48 SGIRSPDLVQA
+48 
-59 FPLDSPRIAIVKAIR
+59 KAIR

-106 LFASM
+106 LFAAM
-111 DPALWDE
+111 DPQLWE
-118 IGANPARM
+118 QIGANPARM

-131 QERLDELAHDEEF
+131 QDRLDELARDDEF
-144 VTRVREEDERLT
+144 VQRVREEDERLT
-156 AYLIGDRW
+156 AYLDGDRW
-164 FQRLD
+164 FQRLE
-169 GDKPSH
+169 GDKPAH

-236 RESYPLLDPYGL
+236 REAYPLLDPYGL
-248 GLTLLRDTDQQPIE
+248 GLTLLRDAEGSPVE
-262 IALDLPGDRRL
+262 ITLDLPHDRHL
-273 HARVWVADI
+273 HARVWIADI

-295 SNTEDMR
+295 SNSEELR

-329 AVRAFSAATGRPAPE
+329 AVRAYSQITGRPQPT

-359 RMSELITQD
+359 RMSELITQEA
-368 GLTFD
+368 LSFD

-393 GIDRFPRELI
+393 GIDRFPRDMI
-403 ADFLA
+403 ADHLSS
-408 AGLFANLDAGRAIAL
+408 GLFQNLDAGRAIAL
-423 GLETWEGGD
+423 GLETWNGGD

-460 RGMFGQLWPGV
+460 RGMFGMLWPGV

-489 WVHPAIKAVSERAFG
+489 WVHPALKAVSERAWG
-504 DAHSDTHDWTNRETV
+504 DAHTDTHDWNDRGAV
-519 TDAELWGVRQEMKG
+519 SDAELWGVRQQMKG

-540 RRVAASVSAGGTGV
+540 RRVAASAQANGASIAPG
-554 VPAWVHD
+554 WID
-561 ILDPEVLTIG
+561 DMLDPEVLTIG

-585 LRDPERLTKLLTDK
+585 LRDPERLTKLLTDPE
-599 KRPVQIVI
+599 RPVQIVI

-642 DYDITLAKTLYPG
+642 DYDITLAKDLYPG

-687 LDGWWDEWYDGQ
+687 LDGWWDEWFDGE

-727 IENQLVPKFYER
+727 IEHQLVPKFYER
-739 EGGIPLGWLGM
+739 EGGIPLAWLSM
-750 VRHTMTDLG
+750 VRHTMTELG
-759 TKATSDR
+759 KKATSDR

-775 YVPAAVHDAALRAD
+775 YVPAAEHEVALRAD
-789 GFAEARA
+789 GFAEAKA
-796 LAGFVTRVKD
+796 LAAFVTRVKD
-806 AWRDVRVVNVDSS
+806 AWINVRVDNVDSS

-833 RAFVRLDGLSPDD
+833 RAGVRLDGLSPED

-861 LARDHSVYRLSPVGD
+861 LAADHSVYRLSPVGD
-876 AADGVTTFTGVLP
+876 AVDGVTTFTGTLP

>member
-1 MPHRPAYRPHSDRTP
+1 M
-16 TARPAPRPQNGPHP
+16 
-30 ARTSPV
+30 
-36 AGPHDAVPGAGP
+36 
-48 SGIRSPDLVQA
+48 
-59 FPLDSPRIAIVKAIR
+59 KAIR

-131 QERLDELAHDEEF
+131 QERLDELARDEGF
-144 VTRVREEDERLT
+144 AARVREEDERLT
-156 AYLIGDRW
+156 AYLEGERW
-164 FQRLD
+164 FQRLE
-169 GDKPSH
+169 GDKPAH

-248 GLTLLRDTDQQPIE
+248 GLTLLRDTEGAPVE
-262 IALDLPGDRRL
+262 VSLDLPGGRRL
-273 HARVWVADI
+273 YARVWIADI
-282 GRIPLLLLDSETP
+282 GRVPLLLLDSETP
-295 SNTEDMR
+295 SNTDEMR

-329 AVRAFSAATGRPAPE
+329 AVRAWCELTGRPTPD

-368 GLTFD
+368 GLSFD
-373 EALAQV
+373 EALTQV
-379 RASTVFTTHTPVPA
+379 RAGTVFTTHTPVPA
-393 GIDRFPRELI
+393 GIDRFPRGLI
-403 ADFLA
+403 ADVLTS
-408 AGLFANLDAGRAIAL
+408 GLFQGLDAGRAISL
-423 GLETWEGGD
+423 GLETWSGGD

-460 RGMFGQLWPGV
+460 RGMFGMLWPGV
-471 DADEVPITS
+471 DTDEVPIAS

-489 WVHPAIKAVSERAFG
+489 WVHPALKAVSERAWG
-504 DAHSDTHDWTNRETV
+504 DAHTDTHDWTDRNVV
-519 TDAELWGVRQEMKG
+519 TDAELWGVRQQMKG

-540 RRVAASVSAGGTGV
+540 RRVAASVSGATGHA
-554 VPAWVHD
+554 PSWVEEL
-561 ILDPEVLTIG
+561 LDPEVLTIG

-585 LRDPERLTKLLTDK
+585 LRDPERLTKLLTDPE
-599 KRPVQIVI
+599 RPVQIVI

-623 QLVRFSRDP
+623 ELVKFSRDP

-642 DYDITLAKTLYPG
+642 DYDITLAKDLYPG

-673 GMKAALNGVLNLSI
+673 GMKAALNGALNLSI
-687 LDGWWDEWYDGQ
+687 LDGWWDEWFDGQ
-699 NGWAIPTADTAAS
+699 NGWAIPTADTAS
-712 DEERDDVEASALYDL
+712 NDEERDDAEAAALYDL
-727 IENQLVPKFYER
+727 IEHQLVPRFYER
-739 EGGIPLGWLGM
+739 EGGIPTAWLGM
-750 VRHTMTDLG
+750 VRHTMTELG
-759 TKATSDR
+759 KKATSDR
-766 MVQDYVTRL
+766 MVRDYVQQL
-775 YVPAAVHDAALRAD
+775 YVPAAAHDVALRAD
-789 GFAEARA
+789 GFAAARELSA
-796 LAGFVTRVKD
+796 YVARVTN
-806 AWRDVRVVNVDSS
+806 AWERISIASVDST
-819 GIPQQAQAGDRLEV
+819 GIPQQAQAGDMLEV
-833 RAFVRLDGLSPDD
+833 RADVRIDGLSADD
-846 VAVELAYG
+846 LAVELLYG
-854 RTNEDDA
+854 RTDEDDR
-861 LARDHSVYRLSPVGD
+861 LERDHSVYRLSPAGEGV
-876 AADGVTTFTGVLP
+876 DGARTFTGTLP
-889 LTVTG
+889 LSVTG

-899 VRVVPSHPQL
+899 VRVRPSHAQL

>member
-1 MPHRPAYRPHSDRTP
+1 LQAL
-16 TARPAPRPQNGPHP
+16 
-30 ARTSPV
+30 SPL
-36 AGPHDAVPGAGP
+36 A
-48 SGIRSPDLVQA
+48 
-59 FPLDSPRIAIVKAIR
+59 PRIASVKAIR

-83 DSLAP
+83 EALAP

-93 SNWRWSWSRATHA
+93 SNWRWSWSRATHT

-111 DPALWDE
+111 DPVLWDE
-118 IGANPARM
+118 VGANPARM

-131 QERLDELAHDEEF
+131 QQRLDELAHDAGF
-144 VTRVREEDERLT
+144 AARVHEEDARLT
-156 AYLIGDRW
+156 AYLEGDRW
-164 FQRLD
+164 YQRLE
-169 GDKPSH
+169 GDKPAH

-212 PLTGVGLFYRAGYF
+212 PLTGIGLFYRAGYF
-226 RQSIGDDGWQ
+226 RQSIGDDGSQ

-248 GLTLLRDTDQQPIE
+248 GLTMLRGTDGAPVE

-282 GRIPLLLLDSETP
+282 GRVPLLLLDSETP
-295 SNTEDMR
+295 SNSDDMR

-329 AVRAFSAATGRPAPE
+329 AVRAFSKITGRPAPD

-359 RMSELITQD
+359 RMSELITHD
-368 GLTFD
+368 GLSFD

-379 RASTVFTTHTPVPA
+379 RAGTVFTTHTPVPA
-393 GIDRFPRELI
+393 GIDRFARDLV
-403 ADFLA
+403 AGYLA
-408 AGLFANLDAGRAIAL
+408 SGLFQGLDAGRAIAL
-423 GLETWEGGD
+423 GLETWDGGD
-432 QGVFNMA
+432 RGVFNMA

-445 GQHANGVSVLHGEVS
+445 GQHANGVSLLHGEVS
-460 RGMFGQLWPGV
+460 RGMFGMLWPGV
-471 DADEVPITS
+471 DTGEVPITS

-489 WVHPAIKAVSERAFG
+489 WVHPALKALSERVWG
-504 DAHSDTHDWTNRETV
+504 DAHTDTHDWTDRASV
-519 TDAELWGVRQEMKG
+519 SDAELWGVRQQLKG

-540 RRVAASVSAGGTGV
+540 RRVGTVAANGSGITPS
-554 VPAWVHD
+554 WVED
-561 ILDPEVLTIG
+561 LLDPEVLTIG

-585 LRDPERLTKLLTDK
+585 LRDPERLTRILTDPE
-599 KRPVQIVI
+599 RPVQIVI

-642 DYDITLAKTLYPG
+642 DYDIALAKILYPG

-673 GMKAALNGVLNLSI
+673 GMKAALNGALNLSI
-687 LDGWWDEWYDGQ
+687 LDGWWDEWFDGE
-699 NGWAIPTADTAAS
+699 NGWAIPTADTAS
-712 DEERDDVEASALYDL
+712 NDDERDDAEAAALYDL
-727 IENQLVPKFYER
+727 IEHQLVPRFCER
-739 EGGIPLGWLGM
+739 EGGIPTAWLRM

-759 TKATSDR
+759 KRATSDR
-766 MVQDYVTRL
+766 MVREYVERL
-775 YVPAAVHDAALRAD
+775 YVPAAAHDVALRAD
-789 GFAEARA
+789 DFAEARELGA
-796 LAGFVTRVKD
+796 FVARVKE
-806 AWRDVRVVNVDSS
+806 AWGRVSITGVDSS
-819 GIPQQAQAGDRLEV
+819 GIPQQAQAGDILEV
-833 RAFVRLDGLSPDD
+833 RADVRLDGLSPDD
-846 VAVELAYG
+846 VAVELLYG
-854 RTNEDDA
+854 RTDDDDR
-861 LARDHSVYRLSPVGD
+861 LARDRSVHRLSSGD
-876 AADGVTTFTGVLP
+876 GGDEGDEDVRTFTGSLP

-899 VRVVPSHPQL
+899 VRVVPFHPRL